1 MINKTKTKILTLS
14 VASIVGLAAITVLAS
29 NANSALDF
37 QGEVKQNAHLEL
49 NELKL
54 IENPTK
60 PGVTSKTDVT
70 WKMDDNEL
78 VATKEVKGTTN
89 RVEGQWTLSIWGQEN
104 SITESESFILWGKNN
119 TLNAKTSIIGASNNI
134 KGEEGEGD
142 AVLGSSD
149 VTFTWSNNIVQSAN
163 GTNIKGSGNIVLS
176 TNQVNITTNNTMAIG
191 NKAIV
196 SGQGSFVFNGTTES
210 LKSTEEFTTLISGNN
225 GMIINTNKRNTP
237 NVGLT
242 VNWGIK
248 VGQTPNLDK
257 PWSLITQDNCLQL
270 KSTEKGAISL
280 KCRGIERDV
289 EEALK
294 TPKCWR
300 NAANYHYTDSRW
312 KGAENSDFC
321 AQGTFEGDKSFRSEE
336 QRKTPT
342 GIWSYADRGFT
353 YDFTICFRDKDPLC
367 APKNLSKTWRCK
379 TPEGNAVVCEAN
391 LQIKPM
397 QCGANQHL
405 EDEGQTNGTTP
416 QGRKCLPNQ
425 KTVPCDDKGINKA
438 NGSFTNENVS
448 VTRDANNRT
457 YTTPSKCTLK
467 CNEGFKLN
475 EAKTACMSSTKQVSC
490 DKTWTLP
497 SNATWKD
504 ATVTATRN
512 SQKNSWD
519 TPKCDFE
526 CKTGYYYDN
535 NDGEPKCLKIPF
547 SCEPW
552 DNVTNATLVST
563 QEGIVGR
570 DNKRN
575 TLIWNWE
582 NPTTTCQY
590 KCKTGY
596 NLVVENWV
604 KSCKEP
610 KNGVCSSFK
619 NTCSIGSV
627 TEGTQKET
635 DTHYTWE
642 CKWRYWGTPKQ
653 CTLSKSPQCTGN
665 IPANASISQEQKT
678 WFKGNKS
685 ITLVTSI
692 DSNKKCQA
700 VCNTGYKPN
709 SEKTACT
716 RIVPPACGKIVGACL
731 PGKSSNIQTSGG
743 EATWKCLGDW
753 ESTLSTTCRASCE
766 VGKYREK
773 DSKNWRHCV
782 EKKLPSFQ
790 CKSRCIPDSDPIQK
804 CDYRIISES
813 DRSSTQ
819 LQDITKKISN
829 EIKNEAYHCPR
840 FDDDFGKC
848 SGLFYMYRDYRDWR
862 SKDKRFPSLW
872 DFTTTLSPNILES
885 PFRSSSVFVDRFNPK
900 TFAFREGNKFV
911 MNNISLQM
919 EFTTKDINELA
930 NGGTI
935 YHTNGWYPGYRISN
949 VWGDFYP
956 VAACIYGARK
966 QYNQD
971 AQKCLL
977 KDTKSCKSDNNCY
990 RYRKNPPVY
999 FWANRQANGTL
1010 DKTCRL
1016 YTSESAKDLK
1026 GTPIVDDKFCS
1037 DNRISCSA
1045 ADDECHKKLQDMP
1058 LYQCVDGE
1066 WRVVDDKECIT
1077 NKLPYMEKILPLVG
1091 EYRHLD
1097 DYDSNQLAE
1106 IEDRFITDLCNV
1118 RREDDN
1124 KRESC
1129 YYNMKVKRR
1138 SEDLPDVSDYPGHL
1152 EIMEAVKAM
1161 NNYYQGLSSRC
1172 KE

>member
-37 QGEVKQNAHLEL
+37 QGGVKQNAHLEL

-60 PGVTSKTDVT
+60 PGVTSQTDVT

-78 VATKEVKGTTN
+78 VATKEAKGTTN
-89 RVEGQWTLSIWGQEN
+89 TVKGQWTLSIWGQEN
-104 SITESESFILWGKNN
+104 SITESESFILWGKSN
-119 TLNAKTSIIGASNNI
+119 TLNAKTSIIGASNSI

-142 AVLGSSD
+142 TVLGSSD

-210 LKSTEEFTTLISGNN
+210 LNSTQEFTTLISGNN

-300 NAANYHYTDSRW
+300 NADKYHYTDSRW

-336 QRKTPT
+336 QRTTPT
-342 GIWSYADRGFT
+342 GIWSYADKGFT

-397 QCGANQHL
+397 QCAANQHL

-425 KTVPCDDKGINKA
+425 KNVSCDNKGINKA
-438 NGSFTNENVS
+438 NGSFTNEKVS
-448 VTRDANNRT
+448 VTRDAKTRT
-457 YTTPSKCTLK
+457 YETPSKCTLK
-467 CNEGFKLN
+467 CNEGFELN

-490 DKTWTLP
+490 DEISRLP
-497 SNATWKD
+497 SHATWKNP
-504 ATVTATRN
+504 TVTATRN

-519 TPKCDFE
+519 TSKCDFE
-526 CKTGYYYDN
+526 CETGYYYDN

-575 TLIWNWE
+575 TLIWTWE

-596 NLVVENWV
+596 ERKKSSNAQRYYCAKICPSWKHLYENNCVLDTQSKRCVRIWTLPSNATWKDTTV
-604 KSCKEP
+604 TATRNSQENSWNIQKCDFKCNRWYNKSSDGKSCVVAETP
-610 KNGVCSSFK
+610 RCTGTIPNA
-619 NTCSIGSV
+619 TLGSGQDLWL
-627 TEGTQKET
+627 TGTQ
-635 DTHYTWE
+635 
-642 CKWRYWGTPKQ
+642 Q
-653 CTLSKSPQCTGN
+653 
-665 IPANASISQEQKT
+665 
-678 WFKGNKS
+678 

-692 DSNKKCQA
+692 DPNKKCQA
-700 VCNTGYKPN
+700 VCNQGFELKNSNCVRKEAQCKVWQYKDGNTCKDKTLKITLKN
-709 SEKTACT
+709 SKISAPFPQEVCTKSDENFIHLNVWVQEKRLSACT
-716 RIVPPACGKIVGACL
+716 TWSFIFTGDISSYDFQWKVKKTDKIVTRRITFWMNWGPYEDA
-731 PGKSSNIQTSGG
+731 TSVDVNGFWMGLNLQGG
-743 EATWKCLGDW
+743 QSWT
-753 ESTLSTTCRASCE
+753 
-766 VGKYREK
+766 
-773 DSKNWRHCV
+773 
-782 EKKLPSFQ
+782 
-790 CKSRCIPDSDPIQK
+790 
-804 CDYRIISES
+804 
-813 DRSSTQ
+813 
-819 LQDITKKISN
+819 
-829 EIKNEAYHCPR
+829 
-840 FDDDFGKC
+840 
-848 SGLFYMYRDYRDWR
+848 
-862 SKDKRFPSLW
+862 
-872 DFTTTLSPNILES
+872 DFTTGEVVIENTNMPVGKIKYPGKDERFNETEIKRGEQKQDIETLES
-885 PFRSSSVFVDRFNPK
+885 LRKKYKVIPNDISKIECRFVLNENAGFDVTKDKVELKEQRPYYHNSINTISLVAPLNSQNCGIHFNKFDENQRSSNLMLWIGSNKGEKCSKWPVTCHPTIGYIGPK
-900 TFAFREGNKFV
+900 F
-911 MNNISLQM
+911 
-919 EFTTKDINELA
+919 KDAERNTAPSFDVQI
-930 NGGTI
+930 
-935 YHTNGWYPGYRISN
+935 
-949 VWGDFYP
+949 
-956 VAACIYGARK
+956 
-966 QYNQD
+966 
-971 AQKCLL
+971 
-977 KDTKSCKSDNNCY
+977 
-990 RYRKNPPVY
+990 
-999 FWANRQANGTL
+999 
-1010 DKTCRL
+1010 RL
-1016 YTSESAKDLK
+1016 YDMEWEVVKY
-1026 GTPIVDDKFCS
+1026 DK
-1037 DNRISCSA
+1037 
-1045 ADDECHKKLQDMP
+1045 K
-1058 LYQCVDGE
+1058 
-1066 WRVVDDKECIT
+1066 
-1077 NKLPYMEKILPLVG
+1077 
-1091 EYRHLD
+1091 
-1097 DYDSNQLAE
+1097 
-1106 IEDRFITDLCNV
+1106 
-1118 RREDDN
+1118 
-1124 KRESC
+1124 
-1129 YYNMKVKRR
+1129 
-1138 SEDLPDVSDYPGHL
+1138 
-1152 EIMEAVKAM
+1152 
-1161 NNYYQGLSSRC
+1161 
-1172 KE
+1172 

>member
-29 NANSALDF
+29 NATNNALDF

-60 PGVTSKTDVT
+60 PGVTSQTDVT

-89 RVEGQWTLSIWGQEN
+89 RVEGQWTLSIWGQSN
-104 SITESESFILWGKNN
+104 SISESESFILWGKNN

-210 LKSTEEFTTLISGNN
+210 LKSTQEFTTLISGNN

-248 VGQTPNLDK
+248 VGQITNLDQQ
-257 PWSLITQDNCLQL
+257 WSLITQDNCLQL

-336 QRKTPT
+336 QRTTPT
-342 GIWSYADRGFT
+342 GIWSYADKGFT

-405 EDEGQTNGTTP
+405 EDEGQTNGTTA

-653 CTLSKSPQCTGN
+653 CTLSKSPQCTGK

-692 DSNKKCQA
+692 DPNQKCQA
-700 VCNTGYKPN
+700 VCN
-709 SEKTACT
+709 
-716 RIVPPACGKIVGACL
+716 
-731 PGKSSNIQTSGG
+731 SGF
-743 EATWKCLGDW
+743 ELK
-753 ESTLSTTCRASCE
+753 
-766 VGKYREK
+766 V
-773 DSKNWRHCV
+773 NWNDRYCA
-782 EKKLPSFQ
+782 EKKTKTYQ
-790 CKSRCIPDSDPIQK
+790 CTGDVPKF
-804 CDYRIISES
+804 
-813 DRSSTQ
+813 SS
-819 LQDITKKISN
+819 LILN
-829 EIKNEAYHCPR
+829 
-840 FDDDFGKC
+840 DD
-848 SGLFYMYRDYRDWR
+848 
-862 SKDKRFPSLW
+862 
-872 DFTTTLSPNILES
+872 
-885 PFRSSSVFVDRFNPK
+885 
-900 TFAFREGNKFV
+900 
-911 MNNISLQM
+911 
-919 EFTTKDINELA
+919 
-930 NGGTI
+930 
-935 YHTNGWYPGYRISN
+935 
-949 VWGDFYP
+949 
-956 VAACIYGARK
+956 
-966 QYNQD
+966 
-971 AQKCLL
+971 
-977 KDTKSCKSDNNCY
+977 
-990 RYRKNPPVY
+990 
-999 FWANRQANGTL
+999 
-1010 DKTCRL
+1010 
-1016 YTSESAKDLK
+1016 KDLK
-1026 GTPIVDDKFCS
+1026 WDTRISLVERGWNTASKCEYQCNIWYFKVWNRCEKTCYATMARDGVSEKHYRNYKPFEYYVPHSFIAWNGYNPYALAAIKSDFFKILDLGNFPTENIGSSLYYKVPNRLKYANATKFTSLNRDSNENTALFIKDTTCSTEGCDYLYVRPRDDVIEKGVTDLSSLYSEGHYTYVSVEEAKNGFFTSPWWNHRDRSGNLWSALCFFDQSVSSGGSCTSSVGYTWWPHALHAPYYCS
-1037 DNRISCSA
+1037 DVYPKEEYGKCWGTVAHDGETPCSA
-1045 ADDECHKKLQDMP
+1045 MTTKKKCDENKKRGNSMFYCQ
-1058 LYQCVDGE
+1058 
-1066 WRVVDDKECIT
+1066 WKDK
-1077 NKLPYMEKILPLVG
+1077 
-1091 EYRHLD
+1091 
-1097 DYDSNQLAE
+1097 
-1106 IEDRFITDLCNV
+1106 
-1118 RREDDN
+1118 
-1124 KRESC
+1124 
-1129 YYNMKVKRR
+1129 
-1138 SEDLPDVSDYPGHL
+1138 
-1152 EIMEAVKAM
+1152 
-1161 NNYYQGLSSRC
+1161 
-1172 KE
+1172 

>member
-14 VASIVGLAAITVLAS
+14 VASVVGLAAITVLAS
-29 NANSALDF
+29 NANNALDF
-37 QGEVKQNAHLEL
+37 QGGVKQNAHLEL

-60 PGVTSKTDVT
+60 QGVTSQTDVT

-78 VATKEVKGTTN
+78 VATKEAKGTTN
-89 RVEGQWTLSIWGQEN
+89 RVEGQWTLSIWGQSN
-104 SITESESFILWGKNN
+104 SISESESFILWGKNN
-119 TLNAKTSIIGASNNI
+119 TLNAKTSIIGASNSI
-134 KGEEGEGD
+134 KGEEGAGD
-142 AVLGSSD
+142 TVLGSSD

-210 LKSTEEFTTLISGNN
+210 LKSTQEFTTLISGNN

-248 VGQTPNLDK
+248 VGQITNLDQQ
-257 PWSLITQDNCLQL
+257 WSLITQDNCLQL

-321 AQGTFEGDKSFRSEE
+321 AQGTFEGDKSFRSEK
-336 QRKTPT
+336 QRTTPT
-342 GIWSYADRGFT
+342 GIWSYADKGFT

-405 EDEGQTNGTTP
+405 EDEGQTNGTTA

-425 KTVPCDDKGINKA
+425 KNVSCDDKGINKA

-504 ATVTATRN
+504 AIVTATRN

-596 NLVVENWV
+596 NLVVENWI

-610 KNGVCSSFK
+610 KNGGCSSFK
-619 NTCSIGSV
+619 YRCSIGSV
-627 TEGTQKET
+627 TQGTQKET

-773 DSKNWRHCV
+773 DSKIWRHCV
-782 EKKLPSFQ
+782 KKKLPSFQ
-790 CKSRCIPDSDPIQK
+790 CKSRCRPKMSPIEK

-848 SGLFYMYRDYRDWR
+848 SGLFYMYRDWR
-862 SKDKRFPSLW
+862 SSKDKRFTSLW
-872 DFTTTLSPNILES
+872 DFTTTLSPNLLRS

-900 TFAFREGNKFV
+900 TFAFREGNNFV
-911 MNNISLQM
+911 MNDISLKM
-919 EFTTKDINELA
+919 EFTTNDTNRLA
-930 NGGTI
+930 EGGTI

-971 AQKCLL
+971 AQKCLS
-977 KDTKSCKSDNNCY
+977 KDKKSCDSDNKCE
-990 RYRKNPPVY
+990 RSSWLNPPVY
-999 FWANRQANGTL
+999 FWADRQANGTL

-1016 YTSESAKDLK
+1016 YTSESAIDLK
-1026 GTPIVDDKFCS
+1026 GTPIVDGKFCS
-1037 DNRISCSA
+1037 DNSISCSA
-1045 ADDECHKKLQDMP
+1045 ADNECYKKLQDMP

-1091 EYRHLD
+1091 EDGRLD

-1106 IEDRFITDLCNV
+1106 IEHRFIASLCDI
-1118 RREDDN
+1118 RGEDNN

-1161 NNYYQGLSSRC
+1161 NNYYQELSSSC
-1172 KE
+1172 EE

>member
-14 VASIVGLAAITVLAS
+14 VVSVVGLAAITVLAS
-29 NANSALDF
+29 NANNALVNNPLEF
-37 QGEVKQNAHLEL
+37 QGEVKQNTHLEL

-70 WKMDDNEL
+70 WKMDDNKL

-119 TLNAKTSIIGASNNI
+119 TLNAKTSIIGASNSI

-142 AVLGSSD
+142 TVLGSSD

-210 LKSTEEFTTLISGNN
+210 LDSTQEFTTLISGNN
-225 GMIINTNKRNTP
+225 GMIINTNKRNTQ
-237 NVGLT
+237 NVGVT

-300 NAANYHYTDSRW
+300 NADKYHYTDSRW
-312 KGAENSDFC
+312 KGAENTDFC
-321 AQGTFEGDKSFRSEE
+321 AQGNFEGDKSFRSEE

-379 TPEGNAVVCEAN
+379 TDQGNAVVCEAN
-391 LQIKPM
+391 LQIKKM
-397 QCGANQHL
+397 ECGANQHL

-425 KTVPCDDKGINKA
+425 KNVHCDNKGINKA

-653 CTLSKSPQCTGN
+653 CTLSKSPQCTGK

-692 DSNKKCQA
+692 DPNQKCQA
-700 VCNTGYKPN
+700 VCN
-709 SEKTACT
+709 
-716 RIVPPACGKIVGACL
+716 
-731 PGKSSNIQTSGG
+731 SGF
-743 EATWKCLGDW
+743 ELK
-753 ESTLSTTCRASCE
+753 
-766 VGKYREK
+766 V
-773 DSKNWRHCV
+773 NWNDRYCA
-782 EKKLPSFQ
+782 EKKTKTYQ
-790 CKSRCIPDSDPIQK
+790 CTGDVPKF
-804 CDYRIISES
+804 
-813 DRSSTQ
+813 SS
-819 LQDITKKISN
+819 LILN
-829 EIKNEAYHCPR
+829 
-840 FDDDFGKC
+840 DD
-848 SGLFYMYRDYRDWR
+848 
-862 SKDKRFPSLW
+862 
-872 DFTTTLSPNILES
+872 
-885 PFRSSSVFVDRFNPK
+885 
-900 TFAFREGNKFV
+900 
-911 MNNISLQM
+911 
-919 EFTTKDINELA
+919 
-930 NGGTI
+930 
-935 YHTNGWYPGYRISN
+935 
-949 VWGDFYP
+949 
-956 VAACIYGARK
+956 
-966 QYNQD
+966 
-971 AQKCLL
+971 
-977 KDTKSCKSDNNCY
+977 
-990 RYRKNPPVY
+990 
-999 FWANRQANGTL
+999 
-1010 DKTCRL
+1010 
-1016 YTSESAKDLK
+1016 KDLK
-1026 GTPIVDDKFCS
+1026 WDTRISLVERGWNTASKCEYQCNIWYFKVWNRCEKTCYATMARDGVSEKHYRNYKPFEYYVPHSFIAWNGYNPYALAAIKSDFFKILDLGNFPTENIGSSLYYKVPNRLKYANATKFTSLNRDSNENTALFIKDTTCSTEGCDYLYVRPRDDVIEKGVTDLSSLYSEGHYTYVSVEEAKNGFFTSPWWNHRDRSGNLWSALCFFDQSVSSGGSCTSSVGYTWWPHALHAPYYCS
-1037 DNRISCSA
+1037 DVYPKEEYGKCWGTVAHDGETPCSA
-1045 ADDECHKKLQDMP
+1045 MTTKKKCDENKKRGNSMFYCQ
-1058 LYQCVDGE
+1058 
-1066 WRVVDDKECIT
+1066 WKDK
-1077 NKLPYMEKILPLVG
+1077 
-1091 EYRHLD
+1091 
-1097 DYDSNQLAE
+1097 
-1106 IEDRFITDLCNV
+1106 
-1118 RREDDN
+1118 
-1124 KRESC
+1124 
-1129 YYNMKVKRR
+1129 
-1138 SEDLPDVSDYPGHL
+1138 
-1152 EIMEAVKAM
+1152 
-1161 NNYYQGLSSRC
+1161 
-1172 KE
+1172 

>member
-14 VASIVGLAAITVLAS
+14 VISVVGLAAITVLAS
-29 NANSALDF
+29 NANNALVNNPLEF
-37 QGEVKQNAHLEL
+37 QGEVKQNTHLEL

-60 PGVTSKTDVT
+60 PGVTSQTDVT

-78 VATKEVKGTTN
+78 VATKEAKGTTN
-89 RVEGQWTLSIWGQEN
+89 TVKGQWTLSIWGQEN
-104 SITESESFILWGKNN
+104 SITESESFILWGKSN
-119 TLNAKTSIIGASNNI
+119 TLNAKTSIIGASNSI

-142 AVLGSSD
+142 TVLGSSD

-210 LKSTEEFTTLISGNN
+210 LKSTQEFTTLISGNN

-300 NAANYHYTDSRW
+300 NADKYHYTDSRW

-336 QRKTPT
+336 QRTTPT

-405 EDEGQTNGTTP
+405 EDEGQTNGTTA

-457 YTTPSKCTLK
+457 YTTPSKCTLE

-653 CTLSKSPQCTGN
+653 CTLSKSPQCTGK

-692 DSNKKCQA
+692 DPNQKCQA
-700 VCNTGYKPN
+700 VCN
-709 SEKTACT
+709 
-716 RIVPPACGKIVGACL
+716 
-731 PGKSSNIQTSGG
+731 SGF
-743 EATWKCLGDW
+743 ELK
-753 ESTLSTTCRASCE
+753 
-766 VGKYREK
+766 V
-773 DSKNWRHCV
+773 NWNDRYCA
-782 EKKLPSFQ
+782 EKKTKTYQ
-790 CKSRCIPDSDPIQK
+790 CTGDVPKF
-804 CDYRIISES
+804 
-813 DRSSTQ
+813 SS
-819 LQDITKKISN
+819 LILN
-829 EIKNEAYHCPR
+829 
-840 FDDDFGKC
+840 DD
-848 SGLFYMYRDYRDWR
+848 
-862 SKDKRFPSLW
+862 
-872 DFTTTLSPNILES
+872 
-885 PFRSSSVFVDRFNPK
+885 
-900 TFAFREGNKFV
+900 
-911 MNNISLQM
+911 
-919 EFTTKDINELA
+919 
-930 NGGTI
+930 
-935 YHTNGWYPGYRISN
+935 
-949 VWGDFYP
+949 
-956 VAACIYGARK
+956 
-966 QYNQD
+966 
-971 AQKCLL
+971 
-977 KDTKSCKSDNNCY
+977 
-990 RYRKNPPVY
+990 
-999 FWANRQANGTL
+999 
-1010 DKTCRL
+1010 
-1016 YTSESAKDLK
+1016 KDLK
-1026 GTPIVDDKFCS
+1026 WDTRISLVERGWNTASKCEYQCNIWYFKVWNRCEKTCYATMARDGVSEKHYRNYKPFEYYVPHSFIAWNGYNPYALAAIKSDFFKILDLGNFPTENIGSSLYYKVPNRLKYANATKFTSLNRDSNENTALFIKDTTCSTEGCDYLYVRPRDDVIEKGVTDLSSLYSEGHYTYVSVEEAKNGFFTSPWWNHRDRSGNLWSALCFFDQSVSSGGSCTSSVGYTWWPHALHAPYYCS
-1037 DNRISCSA
+1037 DVYPKEEYGKCWGTVAHDGETPCSA
-1045 ADDECHKKLQDMP
+1045 MTTKKKCDENKKRGNSMFYCQ
-1058 LYQCVDGE
+1058 
-1066 WRVVDDKECIT
+1066 WKDK
-1077 NKLPYMEKILPLVG
+1077 
-1091 EYRHLD
+1091 
-1097 DYDSNQLAE
+1097 
-1106 IEDRFITDLCNV
+1106 
-1118 RREDDN
+1118 
-1124 KRESC
+1124 
-1129 YYNMKVKRR
+1129 
-1138 SEDLPDVSDYPGHL
+1138 
-1152 EIMEAVKAM
+1152 
-1161 NNYYQGLSSRC
+1161 
-1172 KE
+1172 

>member
-29 NANSALDF
+29 NANNALVNNPLEF

-60 PGVTSKTDVT
+60 PGVTSQTDVT

-210 LKSTEEFTTLISGNN
+210 LKSTQEFTTLISGNN

-248 VGQTPNLDK
+248 VGQITNLDK

-280 KCRGIERDV
+280 KCRDIERNGGQV
-289 EEALK
+289 LE

-336 QRKTPT
+336 QRTTPT
-342 GIWSYADRGFT
+342 GIWSYADKGFT

-405 EDEGQTNGTTP
+405 EDEGQTNGTTA

-425 KTVPCDDKGINKA
+425 KNVPCDDKGINKA

-610 KNGVCSSFK
+610 KNGGCASSK
-619 NTCSIGSV
+619 YTCSIGSV
-627 TEGTQKET
+627 TQGTQKET

-653 CTLSKSPQCTGN
+653 CTLSKSPQCTGK

-678 WFKGNKS
+678 WFNGNKT
-685 ITLVTSI
+685 ITLVKTI
-692 DSNKKCQA
+692 DPNKKCQA
-700 VCNTGYKPN
+700 VCNPEFELKNSNCVKKEAQCKVWQYKDGNTCKDKTLKITLQN
-709 SEKTACT
+709 STKSAPFPQEVCTLSEENVIHLNVWAQEKRLSACT
-716 RIVPPACGKIVGACL
+716 
-731 PGKSSNIQTSGG
+731 
-743 EATWKCLGDW
+743 TWSFIFTGDISW
-753 ESTLSTTCRASCE
+753 YDFQWK
-766 VGKYREK
+766 V
-773 DSKNWRHCV
+773 
-782 EKKLPSFQ
+782 KKT
-790 CKSRCIPDSDPIQK
+790 D
-804 CDYRIISES
+804 
-813 DRSSTQ
+813 
-819 LQDITKKISN
+819 KISTRG
-829 EIKNEAYHCPR
+829 IR
-840 FDDDFGKC
+840 FWMKWGPYEYATSADEY
-848 SGLFYMYRDYRDWR
+848 GLQIGLNLQGGQ
-862 SKDKRFPSLW
+862 SLP
-872 DFTTTLSPNILES
+872 DFTTGEVVIENTNIPVGKSKYPGKDERFNETEIKRGEQKQDIETLES
-885 PFRSSSVFVDRFNPK
+885 LRKKYKVIPNDISKIECRFVLNENAGFDVTKDKVELKEQLPYYHNSINAISLVAPLNSQNCEIHFNKFDKNQRSSNLMLWIGS
-900 TFAFREGNKFV
+900 NKGEKCSKWPVTCHPTIGYIGPQF
-911 MNNISLQM
+911 
-919 EFTTKDINELA
+919 KDAERNTAPLFDVQI
-930 NGGTI
+930 
-935 YHTNGWYPGYRISN
+935 
-949 VWGDFYP
+949 
-956 VAACIYGARK
+956 
-966 QYNQD
+966 
-971 AQKCLL
+971 
-977 KDTKSCKSDNNCY
+977 
-990 RYRKNPPVY
+990 
-999 FWANRQANGTL
+999 
-1010 DKTCRL
+1010 RL
-1016 YTSESAKDLK
+1016 YDMEWEVVKY
-1026 GTPIVDDKFCS
+1026 DK
-1037 DNRISCSA
+1037 
-1045 ADDECHKKLQDMP
+1045 K
-1058 LYQCVDGE
+1058 
-1066 WRVVDDKECIT
+1066 
-1077 NKLPYMEKILPLVG
+1077 
-1091 EYRHLD
+1091 
-1097 DYDSNQLAE
+1097 
-1106 IEDRFITDLCNV
+1106 
-1118 RREDDN
+1118 
-1124 KRESC
+1124 
-1129 YYNMKVKRR
+1129 
-1138 SEDLPDVSDYPGHL
+1138 
-1152 EIMEAVKAM
+1152 
-1161 NNYYQGLSSRC
+1161 
-1172 KE
+1172 

>member
-14 VASIVGLAAITVLAS
+14 VISVVGLAAITVLAS
-29 NANSALDF
+29 NANNALVNNPLEF

-49 NELKL
+49 KELKL

-60 PGVTSKTDVT
+60 PGVTSQTDVT

-119 TLNAKTSIIGASNNI
+119 TLNAKTSIIGASNSI

-142 AVLGSSD
+142 TVLGSSD

-210 LKSTEEFTTLISGNN
+210 LKSTQEFTTLISGNN

-248 VGQTPNLDK
+248 VGQITNLDQQ
-257 PWSLITQDNCLQL
+257 WSLITQDNCLQL

-280 KCRGIERDV
+280 KCRGIESDGGQV
-289 EEALK
+289 LE

-336 QRKTPT
+336 QRTTPT

-379 TPEGNAVVCEAN
+379 TDQGNAVVCEAN

-405 EDEGQTNGTTP
+405 EDEGQTNGPTP

-425 KTVPCDDKGINKA
+425 KTVSCDDKGINKA
-438 NGSFTNENVS
+438 NGSFTNEKVS
-448 VTRDANNRT
+448 VKRDAKTRT
-457 YTTPSKCTLK
+457 YETPSKCTLK

-490 DKTWTLP
+490 DEISRLP
-497 SNATWKD
+497 SHATWKNP
-504 ATVTATRN
+504 TVTATRN
-512 SQKNSWD
+512 PQKNSWD

-590 KCKTGY
+590 KCKTEY
-596 NLVVENWV
+596 NLVIDSNWV
-604 KSCKEP
+604 KSCKKPED
-610 KNGVCSSFK
+610 GVCSSRK
-619 NTCSIGSV
+619 DQCLRGSV
-627 TEGTQKET
+627 TEGTQKQT

-678 WFKGNKS
+678 WFNGNKT
-685 ITLVTSI
+685 ITLVKTI
-692 DSNKKCQA
+692 NPNQKCQA
-700 VCNTGYKPN
+700 VCN
-709 SEKTACT
+709 
-716 RIVPPACGKIVGACL
+716 
-731 PGKSSNIQTSGG
+731 SGF
-743 EATWKCLGDW
+743 ELK
-753 ESTLSTTCRASCE
+753 
-766 VGKYREK
+766 V
-773 DSKNWRHCV
+773 NWNDRYCA
-782 EKKLPSFQ
+782 EKKTKTYQ
-790 CKSRCIPDSDPIQK
+790 CTGDVPKF
-804 CDYRIISES
+804 
-813 DRSSTQ
+813 SS
-819 LQDITKKISN
+819 LILN
-829 EIKNEAYHCPR
+829 
-840 FDDDFGKC
+840 DD
-848 SGLFYMYRDYRDWR
+848 
-862 SKDKRFPSLW
+862 
-872 DFTTTLSPNILES
+872 
-885 PFRSSSVFVDRFNPK
+885 
-900 TFAFREGNKFV
+900 
-911 MNNISLQM
+911 
-919 EFTTKDINELA
+919 
-930 NGGTI
+930 
-935 YHTNGWYPGYRISN
+935 
-949 VWGDFYP
+949 
-956 VAACIYGARK
+956 
-966 QYNQD
+966 
-971 AQKCLL
+971 
-977 KDTKSCKSDNNCY
+977 
-990 RYRKNPPVY
+990 
-999 FWANRQANGTL
+999 
-1010 DKTCRL
+1010 
-1016 YTSESAKDLK
+1016 KDLK
-1026 GTPIVDDKFCS
+1026 WDTRISLVERGWNTASKCEYQCNIWYFKVWNRCEKTCYATMARDGVSEKHYRNYKPFEYYVPHSFIAWNGYNPYALAAIKSDFFKILDLGNFPTENIGSSLYYKVPNRLKYANATKFTSLDRDSNKNTALFIKDTICSTEECDYLYVRPRDDMIEKGVTDLSSLYSEGHYTYVSVEEAKNGFFTSPWWNHRDRSGNLWSALCFFDQSVSSGGSCTSSVGYTWWPHALHAPYYCS
-1037 DNRISCSA
+1037 DVYPKEEYGKCWGTVAHDGKTPCSA
-1045 ADDECHKKLQDMP
+1045 MTTKKKCDENKKRGNSMFYCQ
-1058 LYQCVDGE
+1058 
-1066 WRVVDDKECIT
+1066 WKDK
-1077 NKLPYMEKILPLVG
+1077 
-1091 EYRHLD
+1091 
-1097 DYDSNQLAE
+1097 
-1106 IEDRFITDLCNV
+1106 
-1118 RREDDN
+1118 
-1124 KRESC
+1124 
-1129 YYNMKVKRR
+1129 
-1138 SEDLPDVSDYPGHL
+1138 
-1152 EIMEAVKAM
+1152 
-1161 NNYYQGLSSRC
+1161 
-1172 KE
+1172 

>member
-29 NANSALDF
+29 NANNALDF

-60 PGVTSKTDVT
+60 PGVTSQTDVT

-210 LKSTEEFTTLISGNN
+210 LKSTQEFTTLISGNN

-248 VGQTPNLDK
+248 VGQITNLDK

-280 KCRGIERDV
+280 KCRDIERNGGQV
-289 EEALK
+289 LE

-336 QRKTPT
+336 QRTTPT
-342 GIWSYADRGFT
+342 GIWSYADKGFT

-405 EDEGQTNGTTP
+405 EDEGQTNGTTA

-610 KNGVCSSFK
+610 KNGGCASSK
-619 NTCSIGSV
+619 YTCSIGSV
-627 TEGTQKET
+627 TQGTQKET

-653 CTLSKSPQCTGN
+653 CTLSKSPQCTGK

-678 WFKGNKS
+678 WFNGNKT
-685 ITLVTSI
+685 ITLVKTI
-692 DSNKKCQA
+692 DPNKKCQA
-700 VCNTGYKPN
+700 VCNPEFELKNSNCVKKEAQCKVWQYKDGNTCKDKTLKITLQN
-709 SEKTACT
+709 STKSAPFPQEVCTLSEENVIHLNVWAQEKRLSACT
-716 RIVPPACGKIVGACL
+716 
-731 PGKSSNIQTSGG
+731 
-743 EATWKCLGDW
+743 TWSFIFTGDISW
-753 ESTLSTTCRASCE
+753 YDFQWK
-766 VGKYREK
+766 V
-773 DSKNWRHCV
+773 
-782 EKKLPSFQ
+782 KKT
-790 CKSRCIPDSDPIQK
+790 D
-804 CDYRIISES
+804 
-813 DRSSTQ
+813 
-819 LQDITKKISN
+819 KISTRG
-829 EIKNEAYHCPR
+829 IR
-840 FDDDFGKC
+840 FWMKWGPYEYATSADEY
-848 SGLFYMYRDYRDWR
+848 GLQIGLNLQGGQ
-862 SKDKRFPSLW
+862 SLP
-872 DFTTTLSPNILES
+872 DFTTGEVVIENTNIPVGKSKYPGKDERFNETEIKRGEQKQDIETLES
-885 PFRSSSVFVDRFNPK
+885 LRKKYKVIPNDISKIECRFVLNENAGFDVTKDKVELKEQLPYYHNSINAISLVAPLNSQNCEIHFNKFDKNQRSSNLMLWIGS
-900 TFAFREGNKFV
+900 NKGEKCSKWPV
-911 MNNISLQM
+911 
-919 EFTTKDINELA
+919 TCHP
-930 NGGTI
+930 TI
-935 YHTNGWYPGYRISN
+935 GYI
-949 VWGDFYP
+949 GPQFK
-956 VAACIYGARK
+956 GAERNTAPLFDV
-966 QYNQD
+966 QI
-971 AQKCLL
+971 
-977 KDTKSCKSDNNCY
+977 
-990 RYRKNPPVY
+990 
-999 FWANRQANGTL
+999 
-1010 DKTCRL
+1010 RL
-1016 YTSESAKDLK
+1016 YDMEWEVVKY
-1026 GTPIVDDKFCS
+1026 DK
-1037 DNRISCSA
+1037 
-1045 ADDECHKKLQDMP
+1045 K
-1058 LYQCVDGE
+1058 
-1066 WRVVDDKECIT
+1066 
-1077 NKLPYMEKILPLVG
+1077 
-1091 EYRHLD
+1091 
-1097 DYDSNQLAE
+1097 
-1106 IEDRFITDLCNV
+1106 
-1118 RREDDN
+1118 
-1124 KRESC
+1124 
-1129 YYNMKVKRR
+1129 
-1138 SEDLPDVSDYPGHL
+1138 
-1152 EIMEAVKAM
+1152 
-1161 NNYYQGLSSRC
+1161 
-1172 KE
+1172 

>member
-14 VASIVGLAAITVLAS
+14 VASVVGLAAITVLAS
-29 NANSALDF
+29 NANNALVNNPLEF
-37 QGEVKQNAHLEL
+37 QGEVKQNTHLEL

-78 VATKEVKGTTN
+78 VATKEAKGTTN
-89 RVEGQWTLSIWGQEN
+89 RVEGQWTLSIWGQSN
-104 SITESESFILWGKNN
+104 SISESESFILWGKNN
-119 TLNAKTSIIGASNNI
+119 TLNAKTSIIGASNSI

-142 AVLGSSD
+142 TVLGSSD

-210 LKSTEEFTTLISGNN
+210 LKSTQEFTTLISGNN

-237 NVGLT
+237 NVGVT

-336 QRKTPT
+336 QRTTPT
-342 GIWSYADRGFT
+342 GIWSYADKGFT

-367 APKNLSKTWRCK
+367 ASKNLSKTWRCK

-405 EDEGQTNGTTP
+405 EDEGQTNGTTA

-653 CTLSKSPQCTGN
+653 CTLSKSPQCTGK

-692 DSNKKCQA
+692 DPNQKCQA
-700 VCNTGYKPN
+700 VCN
-709 SEKTACT
+709 
-716 RIVPPACGKIVGACL
+716 
-731 PGKSSNIQTSGG
+731 SGF
-743 EATWKCLGDW
+743 ELK
-753 ESTLSTTCRASCE
+753 
-766 VGKYREK
+766 V
-773 DSKNWRHCV
+773 NWNDRYCA
-782 EKKLPSFQ
+782 EKKTKTYQ
-790 CKSRCIPDSDPIQK
+790 CTGDVPKF
-804 CDYRIISES
+804 
-813 DRSSTQ
+813 SS
-819 LQDITKKISN
+819 LILN
-829 EIKNEAYHCPR
+829 
-840 FDDDFGKC
+840 DD
-848 SGLFYMYRDYRDWR
+848 
-862 SKDKRFPSLW
+862 
-872 DFTTTLSPNILES
+872 
-885 PFRSSSVFVDRFNPK
+885 
-900 TFAFREGNKFV
+900 
-911 MNNISLQM
+911 
-919 EFTTKDINELA
+919 
-930 NGGTI
+930 
-935 YHTNGWYPGYRISN
+935 
-949 VWGDFYP
+949 
-956 VAACIYGARK
+956 
-966 QYNQD
+966 
-971 AQKCLL
+971 
-977 KDTKSCKSDNNCY
+977 
-990 RYRKNPPVY
+990 
-999 FWANRQANGTL
+999 
-1010 DKTCRL
+1010 
-1016 YTSESAKDLK
+1016 KDLK
-1026 GTPIVDDKFCS
+1026 WDTRISLVERGWNTASKCEYQCNIWYFKVWNRCEKTCYATMARDGVSEKHYRNYKPFEYYVPHSFIAWNGYNPYALAAIKSDFFKILDLGNFPTENIGSSLYYKVPNRLKYANATKFTSLNRDSNENTALFIKDTTCSTEGCDYLYVRPRDDVIEKGVTDLSSLYSEGHYTYVSVEEAKNGFFTSPWWNHRDRSGNLWSALCFFDQSVSSGGSCTSSVGYTWWPHALHAPYYCS
-1037 DNRISCSA
+1037 DVYPKEEYGKCWGTVAHDGETPCSA
-1045 ADDECHKKLQDMP
+1045 MTTKKKCDENKKRGNSMFYCQ
-1058 LYQCVDGE
+1058 
-1066 WRVVDDKECIT
+1066 WKDK
-1077 NKLPYMEKILPLVG
+1077 
-1091 EYRHLD
+1091 
-1097 DYDSNQLAE
+1097 
-1106 IEDRFITDLCNV
+1106 
-1118 RREDDN
+1118 
-1124 KRESC
+1124 
-1129 YYNMKVKRR
+1129 
-1138 SEDLPDVSDYPGHL
+1138 
-1152 EIMEAVKAM
+1152 
-1161 NNYYQGLSSRC
+1161 
-1172 KE
+1172 

>member
-29 NANSALDF
+29 NANNALEL

-49 NELKL
+49 KELKL

-60 PGVTSKTDVT
+60 PGVTSQTDVT

-78 VATKEVKGTTN
+78 VATKEAKGTTN
-89 RVEGQWTLSIWGQEN
+89 TVKGQWTLSIWGQSN
-104 SITESESFILWGKNN
+104 SISESESFILWGTKNA
-119 TLNAKTSIIGASNNI
+119 LGAKTSIIGASNRVKITEWEGNVVLSSSNWTVKGTGNI
-134 KGEEGEGD
+134 I
-142 AVLGSSD
+142 LSSNPYSLNR
-149 VTFTWSNNIVQSAN
+149 VN
-163 GTNIKGSGNIVLS
+163 GSGNIALS
-176 TNQVNITTNNTMAIG
+176 VEWSRIIANGSMAIG
-191 NKAIV
+191 KNI
-196 SGQGSFVFNGTTES
+196 QIENEWTFIFNAKEAS
-210 LKSTEEFTTLISGNN
+210 APFKSKNDYTTLIFANN
-225 GMIINTNKRNTP
+225 GMIINTNKRNTQ
-237 NVGLT
+237 NVGVT

-300 NAANYHYTDSRW
+300 NADKYHYTDSRW

-336 QRKTPT
+336 QRTTPT

-397 QCGANQHL
+397 QCAANQYL
-405 EDEGQTNGTTP
+405 EDEGQTNGPTP

-457 YTTPSKCTLK
+457 YTAPSKCTLK

-475 EAKTACMSSTKQVSC
+475 ETKIACMSSTKQVSC

-653 CTLSKSPQCTGN
+653 CTLSKSPQCTGK

-692 DSNKKCQA
+692 DPNQKCQA
-700 VCNTGYKPN
+700 VCN
-709 SEKTACT
+709 
-716 RIVPPACGKIVGACL
+716 
-731 PGKSSNIQTSGG
+731 SGF
-743 EATWKCLGDW
+743 ELK
-753 ESTLSTTCRASCE
+753 
-766 VGKYREK
+766 V
-773 DSKNWRHCV
+773 NWNDRYCA
-782 EKKLPSFQ
+782 EKKTKTYQ
-790 CKSRCIPDSDPIQK
+790 CTGDVPKF
-804 CDYRIISES
+804 
-813 DRSSTQ
+813 SS
-819 LQDITKKISN
+819 LILN
-829 EIKNEAYHCPR
+829 
-840 FDDDFGKC
+840 DD
-848 SGLFYMYRDYRDWR
+848 
-862 SKDKRFPSLW
+862 
-872 DFTTTLSPNILES
+872 
-885 PFRSSSVFVDRFNPK
+885 
-900 TFAFREGNKFV
+900 
-911 MNNISLQM
+911 
-919 EFTTKDINELA
+919 
-930 NGGTI
+930 
-935 YHTNGWYPGYRISN
+935 
-949 VWGDFYP
+949 
-956 VAACIYGARK
+956 
-966 QYNQD
+966 
-971 AQKCLL
+971 
-977 KDTKSCKSDNNCY
+977 
-990 RYRKNPPVY
+990 
-999 FWANRQANGTL
+999 
-1010 DKTCRL
+1010 
-1016 YTSESAKDLK
+1016 KDLK
-1026 GTPIVDDKFCS
+1026 WDTRISLVERGWNTASKCEYQCNIWYFKVWNRCEKTCYATMARDGVSEKHYRNYKPFEYYVPHSFIAWNGYNPYALAAIKSDFFKILDLGNFPTENIGSSLYYKVPNRLKYANATKFTSLNRDSNENTALFIKDTTCSTEGCDYLYVRPRDDVIEKGVTDLSSLYSEGHYTYVSVEEAKNGFFTSPWWNHRDRSGNLWSALCFFDQSVSSGGSCTYSVGYTWWPHALHAPYYCS
-1037 DNRISCSA
+1037 DVYPKEEYGKCWGTVAHDGETPCSA
-1045 ADDECHKKLQDMP
+1045 MTTKKKCDENKKRGNSMFYCQ
-1058 LYQCVDGE
+1058 
-1066 WRVVDDKECIT
+1066 WKDK
-1077 NKLPYMEKILPLVG
+1077 
-1091 EYRHLD
+1091 
-1097 DYDSNQLAE
+1097 
-1106 IEDRFITDLCNV
+1106 
-1118 RREDDN
+1118 
-1124 KRESC
+1124 
-1129 YYNMKVKRR
+1129 
-1138 SEDLPDVSDYPGHL
+1138 
-1152 EIMEAVKAM
+1152 
-1161 NNYYQGLSSRC
+1161 
-1172 KE
+1172 

>member
-29 NANSALDF
+29 NANNALVNNPLEF

-60 PGVTSKTDVT
+60 PGVTSQTDVT

-210 LKSTEEFTTLISGNN
+210 LKSTQEFTTLISGNN

-248 VGQTPNLDK
+248 VGQITNLDK

-280 KCRGIERDV
+280 KCRDIERNGGQV
-289 EEALK
+289 LE

-300 NAANYHYTDSRW
+300 NADKYHYTDSRW

-336 QRKTPT
+336 QRTTPT
-342 GIWSYADRGFT
+342 GIWSYADKGFT

-367 APKNLSKTWRCK
+367 ASKNLSKTWRCK
-379 TPEGNAVVCEAN
+379 TDQGNAVVCEAN

-397 QCGANQHL
+397 QCAANQHL

-653 CTLSKSPQCTGN
+653 CTLSKSPQCTGK

-692 DSNKKCQA
+692 DPNQKCQA
-700 VCNTGYKPN
+700 VCN
-709 SEKTACT
+709 
-716 RIVPPACGKIVGACL
+716 
-731 PGKSSNIQTSGG
+731 SGF
-743 EATWKCLGDW
+743 ELK
-753 ESTLSTTCRASCE
+753 
-766 VGKYREK
+766 V
-773 DSKNWRHCV
+773 NWNDRYCA
-782 EKKLPSFQ
+782 EKKTKTYQ
-790 CKSRCIPDSDPIQK
+790 CTGDVPKF
-804 CDYRIISES
+804 
-813 DRSSTQ
+813 SS
-819 LQDITKKISN
+819 LILN
-829 EIKNEAYHCPR
+829 
-840 FDDDFGKC
+840 DD
-848 SGLFYMYRDYRDWR
+848 
-862 SKDKRFPSLW
+862 
-872 DFTTTLSPNILES
+872 
-885 PFRSSSVFVDRFNPK
+885 
-900 TFAFREGNKFV
+900 
-911 MNNISLQM
+911 
-919 EFTTKDINELA
+919 
-930 NGGTI
+930 
-935 YHTNGWYPGYRISN
+935 
-949 VWGDFYP
+949 
-956 VAACIYGARK
+956 
-966 QYNQD
+966 
-971 AQKCLL
+971 
-977 KDTKSCKSDNNCY
+977 
-990 RYRKNPPVY
+990 
-999 FWANRQANGTL
+999 
-1010 DKTCRL
+1010 
-1016 YTSESAKDLK
+1016 KDLK
-1026 GTPIVDDKFCS
+1026 WDTRISLVERGWNTASKCEYQCNIWYFKVWNRCEKTCYATMARDGVSEKHYRNYKPFEYYVPHSFIAWNGYNPYALAAIKSDFFKILDLGNFPTENIGSSLYYKVPNRLKYANATKFTSLNRDSNENTALFIKDTTCSTEGCDYLYVRPRDDVIEKGVTDLSSLYSEGHYTYVSVEEAKNGFFTSPWWNHRDRSGNLWSALCFFDQSVSSGGSCTSSVGYTWWPHALHAPYYCS
-1037 DNRISCSA
+1037 DVYPKEEYGKCWGTVAHDGETPCSA
-1045 ADDECHKKLQDMP
+1045 MTTKKKCDENKKRGNSMFYCQ
-1058 LYQCVDGE
+1058 
-1066 WRVVDDKECIT
+1066 WKDK
-1077 NKLPYMEKILPLVG
+1077 
-1091 EYRHLD
+1091 
-1097 DYDSNQLAE
+1097 
-1106 IEDRFITDLCNV
+1106 
-1118 RREDDN
+1118 
-1124 KRESC
+1124 
-1129 YYNMKVKRR
+1129 
-1138 SEDLPDVSDYPGHL
+1138 
-1152 EIMEAVKAM
+1152 
-1161 NNYYQGLSSRC
+1161 
-1172 KE
+1172 

>member
-29 NANSALDF
+29 NANNALDF

-60 PGVTSKTDVT
+60 PGVTSQTDVT

-210 LKSTEEFTTLISGNN
+210 LKSTQEFTTLISGNN

-248 VGQTPNLDK
+248 VGQITNLDQQ
-257 PWSLITQDNCLQL
+257 WSLITQDNCLQL

-336 QRKTPT
+336 QRTTPT
-342 GIWSYADRGFT
+342 GIWSYADKGFT

-405 EDEGQTNGTTP
+405 EDEGQTNGTTA

-653 CTLSKSPQCTGN
+653 CTLSKSPQCTGK

-692 DSNKKCQA
+692 DPNQKCQA
-700 VCNTGYKPN
+700 VCN
-709 SEKTACT
+709 
-716 RIVPPACGKIVGACL
+716 
-731 PGKSSNIQTSGG
+731 SGF
-743 EATWKCLGDW
+743 ELK
-753 ESTLSTTCRASCE
+753 
-766 VGKYREK
+766 V
-773 DSKNWRHCV
+773 NWNDRYCA
-782 EKKLPSFQ
+782 EKKTKTYQ
-790 CKSRCIPDSDPIQK
+790 CTGDVPKF
-804 CDYRIISES
+804 
-813 DRSSTQ
+813 SS
-819 LQDITKKISN
+819 LILN
-829 EIKNEAYHCPR
+829 
-840 FDDDFGKC
+840 DD
-848 SGLFYMYRDYRDWR
+848 
-862 SKDKRFPSLW
+862 
-872 DFTTTLSPNILES
+872 
-885 PFRSSSVFVDRFNPK
+885 
-900 TFAFREGNKFV
+900 
-911 MNNISLQM
+911 
-919 EFTTKDINELA
+919 
-930 NGGTI
+930 
-935 YHTNGWYPGYRISN
+935 
-949 VWGDFYP
+949 
-956 VAACIYGARK
+956 
-966 QYNQD
+966 
-971 AQKCLL
+971 
-977 KDTKSCKSDNNCY
+977 
-990 RYRKNPPVY
+990 
-999 FWANRQANGTL
+999 
-1010 DKTCRL
+1010 
-1016 YTSESAKDLK
+1016 KDLK
-1026 GTPIVDDKFCS
+1026 WDTRISLVERGWNTASKCEYQCNIWYFKVWNRCEKTCYATMARDGVSEKHYRNYKPFEYYVPHSFIAWNGYNPYALAAIKSDFFKILDLGNFPTENIGSSLYYKVPNRLKYANATKFTSLNRDSNENTALFIKDTTCSTEGCDYLYVRPRDDVIEKGVTDLSSLYSEGHYTYVSVEEAKNGFFTSPWWNHRDRSGNLWSALCFFDQSVSSGGSCTSSVGYTWWPHALHAPYYCS
-1037 DNRISCSA
+1037 DVYPKEEYGKCWGTVAHDGETPCSA
-1045 ADDECHKKLQDMP
+1045 MTTKKKCDENKKRGNSMFYCQ
-1058 LYQCVDGE
+1058 
-1066 WRVVDDKECIT
+1066 WKDK
-1077 NKLPYMEKILPLVG
+1077 
-1091 EYRHLD
+1091 
-1097 DYDSNQLAE
+1097 
-1106 IEDRFITDLCNV
+1106 
-1118 RREDDN
+1118 
-1124 KRESC
+1124 
-1129 YYNMKVKRR
+1129 
-1138 SEDLPDVSDYPGHL
+1138 
-1152 EIMEAVKAM
+1152 
-1161 NNYYQGLSSRC
+1161 
-1172 KE
+1172 

>member
-29 NANSALDF
+29 NATNNALDF

-60 PGVTSKTDVT
+60 PGVTSQTDVT

-89 RVEGQWTLSIWGQEN
+89 RVEGQWTLSIWGQSN
-104 SITESESFILWGKNN
+104 SISESESFILWGKNN

-210 LKSTEEFTTLISGNN
+210 LKSTQEFTTLISGNN

-248 VGQTPNLDK
+248 VGQITNLDQQ
-257 PWSLITQDNCLQL
+257 WSLITQDNCLQL

-336 QRKTPT
+336 QRTTPT
-342 GIWSYADRGFT
+342 GIWSYADKGFT

-405 EDEGQTNGTTP
+405 EDEGQTNGTTA

-425 KTVPCDDKGINKA
+425 KNVPCDDKGINKA

-653 CTLSKSPQCTGN
+653 CTLSKSPQCTGK

-692 DSNKKCQA
+692 DPNQKCQA
-700 VCNTGYKPN
+700 VCN
-709 SEKTACT
+709 
-716 RIVPPACGKIVGACL
+716 
-731 PGKSSNIQTSGG
+731 SGF
-743 EATWKCLGDW
+743 ELK
-753 ESTLSTTCRASCE
+753 
-766 VGKYREK
+766 V
-773 DSKNWRHCV
+773 NWNDRYCA
-782 EKKLPSFQ
+782 EKKTKTYQ
-790 CKSRCIPDSDPIQK
+790 CTGDVPKF
-804 CDYRIISES
+804 
-813 DRSSTQ
+813 SS
-819 LQDITKKISN
+819 LILN
-829 EIKNEAYHCPR
+829 
-840 FDDDFGKC
+840 DD
-848 SGLFYMYRDYRDWR
+848 
-862 SKDKRFPSLW
+862 
-872 DFTTTLSPNILES
+872 
-885 PFRSSSVFVDRFNPK
+885 
-900 TFAFREGNKFV
+900 
-911 MNNISLQM
+911 
-919 EFTTKDINELA
+919 
-930 NGGTI
+930 
-935 YHTNGWYPGYRISN
+935 
-949 VWGDFYP
+949 
-956 VAACIYGARK
+956 
-966 QYNQD
+966 
-971 AQKCLL
+971 
-977 KDTKSCKSDNNCY
+977 
-990 RYRKNPPVY
+990 
-999 FWANRQANGTL
+999 
-1010 DKTCRL
+1010 
-1016 YTSESAKDLK
+1016 KDLK
-1026 GTPIVDDKFCS
+1026 WDTRISLVERGWNTASKCEYQCNIWYFKVWNRCEKTCYATMARDGVSEKHYRNYKPFEYYVPHSFIAWNGYNPYALAAIKSDFFKILDLGNFPTENIGSSLYYKVPNRLKYANATKFTSLNRDSNENTALFIKDTTCSTEGCDYLYVRPRDDVIEKGVTDLSSLYSEGHYTYVSVEEAKNGFFTSPWWNHRDRSGNLWSALCFFDQSVSSGGSCTSSVGYTWWPHALHAPYYCS
-1037 DNRISCSA
+1037 DVYPKEEYGKCWGTVAHDGETPCSA
-1045 ADDECHKKLQDMP
+1045 MTTKKKCDENKKRGNSMFYCQ
-1058 LYQCVDGE
+1058 
-1066 WRVVDDKECIT
+1066 WKDK
-1077 NKLPYMEKILPLVG
+1077 
-1091 EYRHLD
+1091 
-1097 DYDSNQLAE
+1097 
-1106 IEDRFITDLCNV
+1106 
-1118 RREDDN
+1118 
-1124 KRESC
+1124 
-1129 YYNMKVKRR
+1129 
-1138 SEDLPDVSDYPGHL
+1138 
-1152 EIMEAVKAM
+1152 
-1161 NNYYQGLSSRC
+1161 
-1172 KE
+1172 

>member
-14 VASIVGLAAITVLAS
+14 VASVVGLAAITVLAS
-29 NANSALDF
+29 NANNALDF
-37 QGEVKQNAHLEL
+37 QGGVKQNAHLEL

-78 VATKEVKGTTN
+78 VATKEAKGTTN
-89 RVEGQWTLSIWGQEN
+89 RVEGQWTLSIWGQSN
-104 SITESESFILWGKNN
+104 SISESESFILWGTKNA
-119 TLNAKTSIIGASNNI
+119 LGAKTSIIGASNRVKITEWEGNVVLSSSNWTV
-134 KGEEGEGD
+134 KG
-142 AVLGSSD
+142 
-149 VTFTWSNNIVQSAN
+149 T
-163 GTNIKGSGNIVLS
+163 GNIILS
-176 TNQVNITTNNTMAIG
+176 SNPYSLNRVNGSWNIALSVEWSRIKSNGSMAIG
-191 NKAIV
+191 KNI
-196 SGQGSFVFNGTTES
+196 QIENEWTFVFNAKEAS
-210 LKSTEEFTTLISGNN
+210 APFKSKNDYTTLIFANN
-225 GMIINTNKRNTP
+225 GMIINTNKRNTQ
-237 NVGLT
+237 NVGVT

-300 NAANYHYTDSRW
+300 NADKYHYTDSRW

-397 QCGANQHL
+397 QCAANQHL
-405 EDEGQTNGTTP
+405 EDEGQTNGPTP

-457 YTTPSKCTLK
+457 YTAPSKCTLK

-475 EAKTACMSSTKQVSC
+475 ETKIACMSSTKQVSC

-653 CTLSKSPQCTGN
+653 CTLSKSPQCTGK

-692 DSNKKCQA
+692 DPNQKCQA
-700 VCNTGYKPN
+700 VCN
-709 SEKTACT
+709 
-716 RIVPPACGKIVGACL
+716 
-731 PGKSSNIQTSGG
+731 SGF
-743 EATWKCLGDW
+743 ELK
-753 ESTLSTTCRASCE
+753 
-766 VGKYREK
+766 V
-773 DSKNWRHCV
+773 NWNDRYCA
-782 EKKLPSFQ
+782 EKKTKTYQ
-790 CKSRCIPDSDPIQK
+790 CTGDVPKF
-804 CDYRIISES
+804 
-813 DRSSTQ
+813 SS
-819 LQDITKKISN
+819 LILN
-829 EIKNEAYHCPR
+829 
-840 FDDDFGKC
+840 DD
-848 SGLFYMYRDYRDWR
+848 
-862 SKDKRFPSLW
+862 
-872 DFTTTLSPNILES
+872 
-885 PFRSSSVFVDRFNPK
+885 
-900 TFAFREGNKFV
+900 
-911 MNNISLQM
+911 
-919 EFTTKDINELA
+919 
-930 NGGTI
+930 
-935 YHTNGWYPGYRISN
+935 
-949 VWGDFYP
+949 
-956 VAACIYGARK
+956 
-966 QYNQD
+966 
-971 AQKCLL
+971 
-977 KDTKSCKSDNNCY
+977 
-990 RYRKNPPVY
+990 
-999 FWANRQANGTL
+999 
-1010 DKTCRL
+1010 
-1016 YTSESAKDLK
+1016 KDLK
-1026 GTPIVDDKFCS
+1026 WDTRISLVERGWNTASKCEYQCNIWYFKVWNRCEKTCYATMARDGVSEKHYRNYKPFEYYVPHSFIAWNGYNPYALAAIKSDFFKILDLGNFPTENIGSSLYYKVPNRLKYANATKFTSLNRDSNENTALFIKDTTCSTEGCDYLYVRPRDDVIEKGVTDLSSLYSEGHYTYVSVEEAKNGFFTSPWWNHRDRSGNLWSALCFFDQSVSSGGSCTSSVGYTWWPHALHAPYYCS
-1037 DNRISCSA
+1037 DVYPKEEYGKCWGTVAHDGETPCSA
-1045 ADDECHKKLQDMP
+1045 MTTKKKCDENKKRGNSMFYCQ
-1058 LYQCVDGE
+1058 
-1066 WRVVDDKECIT
+1066 WKDK
-1077 NKLPYMEKILPLVG
+1077 
-1091 EYRHLD
+1091 
-1097 DYDSNQLAE
+1097 
-1106 IEDRFITDLCNV
+1106 
-1118 RREDDN
+1118 
-1124 KRESC
+1124 
-1129 YYNMKVKRR
+1129 
-1138 SEDLPDVSDYPGHL
+1138 
-1152 EIMEAVKAM
+1152 
-1161 NNYYQGLSSRC
+1161 
-1172 KE
+1172 

>member
-14 VASIVGLAAITVLAS
+14 VVSVVGLAAITVLAS
-29 NANSALDF
+29 NANNALVNNPLEF
-37 QGEVKQNAHLEL
+37 QGEVKQNTHLEL
-49 NELKL
+49 KELKL

-60 PGVTSKTDVT
+60 PGVTSQTDVT

-78 VATKEVKGTTN
+78 VTTKEAKGTTN

-119 TLNAKTSIIGASNNI
+119 TLNAKTSIIGASNSI

-142 AVLGSSD
+142 TVLGSSD

-210 LKSTEEFTTLISGNN
+210 LDSTQEFTTLISGNN

-270 KSTEKGAISL
+270 KSTEKDAISL
-280 KCRGIERDV
+280 NCRDLWTDNV
-289 EEALK
+289 SK
-294 TPKCWR
+294 FQTPKCWR
-300 NAANYHYTDSRW
+300 NAANYLYTDSRW
-312 KGAENSDFC
+312 KGAENTDFC

-353 YDFTICFRDKDPLC
+353 YDFTICFQDKDPLC

-379 TPEGNAVVCEAN
+379 TDQGNAVVCEAN
-391 LQIKPM
+391 LQIKKM
-397 QCGANQHL
+397 ECGANQHL
-405 EDEGQTNGTTP
+405 EDEGQTNGTTA

-653 CTLSKSPQCTGN
+653 CTLSKSPQCTGK

-678 WFKGNKS
+678 WFKGNKE
-685 ITLVTSI
+685 ITLVKTI
-692 DSNKKCQA
+692 KPNQKCQA
-700 VCNTGYKPN
+700 VCNTGYELKN
-709 SEKTACT
+709 SNCVRKEAQCKVWQYKDGNTCKDKTLKITLKNSKISAPFPQEVCTKSDENFIHLNVWVQEKRLSACT
-716 RIVPPACGKIVGACL
+716 
-731 PGKSSNIQTSGG
+731 
-743 EATWKCLGDW
+743 TWSFIFTGDISW
-753 ESTLSTTCRASCE
+753 YDFQWK
-766 VGKYREK
+766 V
-773 DSKNWRHCV
+773 
-782 EKKLPSFQ
+782 KKT
-790 CKSRCIPDSDPIQK
+790 D
-804 CDYRIISES
+804 
-813 DRSSTQ
+813 
-819 LQDITKKISN
+819 KISTRRITFWMN
-829 EIKNEAYHCPR
+829 WGPYEDATSVDVNG
-840 FDDDFGKC
+840 FWM
-848 SGLFYMYRDYRDWR
+848 GLNLQGGQSWT
-862 SKDKRFPSLW
+862 
-872 DFTTTLSPNILES
+872 DFTTGEVVIENTNMPVGKIKYPGKDERFNETEIKRGEQKQDIETLES
-885 PFRSSSVFVDRFNPK
+885 LRKKYKVIPNDISKIECRFVLNENAGFDVTKDKVELKEQWPYYHNSINTISLVAPLNSQNCGIHFNKFDENQRSSNLMLWIGSNKGEKCSKWPVTCHPTIGYIGPK
-900 TFAFREGNKFV
+900 F
-911 MNNISLQM
+911 
-919 EFTTKDINELA
+919 KDAERNTAPSFDVQI
-930 NGGTI
+930 
-935 YHTNGWYPGYRISN
+935 
-949 VWGDFYP
+949 
-956 VAACIYGARK
+956 
-966 QYNQD
+966 
-971 AQKCLL
+971 
-977 KDTKSCKSDNNCY
+977 
-990 RYRKNPPVY
+990 
-999 FWANRQANGTL
+999 
-1010 DKTCRL
+1010 RL
-1016 YTSESAKDLK
+1016 YDMEWEVVKY
-1026 GTPIVDDKFCS
+1026 DK
-1037 DNRISCSA
+1037 
-1045 ADDECHKKLQDMP
+1045 K
-1058 LYQCVDGE
+1058 
-1066 WRVVDDKECIT
+1066 
-1077 NKLPYMEKILPLVG
+1077 
-1091 EYRHLD
+1091 
-1097 DYDSNQLAE
+1097 
-1106 IEDRFITDLCNV
+1106 
-1118 RREDDN
+1118 
-1124 KRESC
+1124 
-1129 YYNMKVKRR
+1129 
-1138 SEDLPDVSDYPGHL
+1138 
-1152 EIMEAVKAM
+1152 
-1161 NNYYQGLSSRC
+1161 
-1172 KE
+1172 

>member
-14 VASIVGLAAITVLAS
+14 VASVVGLAAITVLAS
-29 NANSALDF
+29 NANNALDF

-49 NELKL
+49 KELKL

-78 VATKEVKGTTN
+78 VATKEAKGTTN
-89 RVEGQWTLSIWGQEN
+89 RVEGQWTLSIWGQSN
-104 SITESESFILWGKNN
+104 SISESESFILWGKNN
-119 TLNAKTSIIGASNNI
+119 TLNAKTSIIGASNSI

-142 AVLGSSD
+142 TVLGSSD

-210 LKSTEEFTTLISGNN
+210 LKSTQEFTTLISGNN

-300 NAANYHYTDSRW
+300 NADKYHYTDSRW

-391 LQIKPM
+391 LQIKKM
-397 QCGANQHL
+397 ECGANQHL
-405 EDEGQTNGTTP
+405 EDEGQTNGPTP

-425 KTVPCDDKGINKA
+425 KNVHCDNKGINKA
-438 NGSFTNENVS
+438 NGSFTNEKVS
-448 VTRDANNRT
+448 VTRDAKTRT
-457 YTTPSKCTLK
+457 YETPSKCTLK

-653 CTLSKSPQCTGN
+653 CTLSKSPQCTGK

-692 DSNKKCQA
+692 DPNQKCQA
-700 VCNTGYKPN
+700 VCN
-709 SEKTACT
+709 
-716 RIVPPACGKIVGACL
+716 
-731 PGKSSNIQTSGG
+731 SGF
-743 EATWKCLGDW
+743 ELK
-753 ESTLSTTCRASCE
+753 
-766 VGKYREK
+766 V
-773 DSKNWRHCV
+773 NWNDRYCA
-782 EKKLPSFQ
+782 EKKTKTYQ
-790 CKSRCIPDSDPIQK
+790 CTGDVPKF
-804 CDYRIISES
+804 
-813 DRSSTQ
+813 SS
-819 LQDITKKISN
+819 LILN
-829 EIKNEAYHCPR
+829 
-840 FDDDFGKC
+840 DD
-848 SGLFYMYRDYRDWR
+848 
-862 SKDKRFPSLW
+862 
-872 DFTTTLSPNILES
+872 
-885 PFRSSSVFVDRFNPK
+885 
-900 TFAFREGNKFV
+900 
-911 MNNISLQM
+911 
-919 EFTTKDINELA
+919 
-930 NGGTI
+930 
-935 YHTNGWYPGYRISN
+935 
-949 VWGDFYP
+949 
-956 VAACIYGARK
+956 
-966 QYNQD
+966 
-971 AQKCLL
+971 
-977 KDTKSCKSDNNCY
+977 
-990 RYRKNPPVY
+990 
-999 FWANRQANGTL
+999 
-1010 DKTCRL
+1010 
-1016 YTSESAKDLK
+1016 KDLK
-1026 GTPIVDDKFCS
+1026 WDTRISLVERGWNTASKCEYQCNIWYFKVWNRCEKTCYATMARDGVSEKHYRNYKPFEYYVPHSFIAWNGYNPYALAAIKSDFFKILDLGNFPTENIGSSLYYKVPNRLKYANATKFTSLNRDSNENTALFIKDTTCSTEGCDYLYVRPRDDVIEKGVTDLSSLYSEGHYTYVSVEEAKNGFFTSPWWNHRDRSGNLWSALCFFDQSVSSGGSCTSSVGYTWWPHALHAPYYCS
-1037 DNRISCSA
+1037 DVYPKEEYGKCWGTVA
-1045 ADDECHKKLQDMP
+1045 H
-1058 LYQCVDGE
+1058 DGE
-1066 WRVVDDKECIT
+1066 TPC
-1077 NKLPYMEKILPLVG
+1077 
-1091 EYRHLD
+1091 
-1097 DYDSNQLAE
+1097 
-1106 IEDRFITDLCNV
+1106 
-1118 RREDDN
+1118 
-1124 KRESC
+1124 
-1129 YYNMKVKRR
+1129 
-1138 SEDLPDVSDYPGHL
+1138 
-1152 EIMEAVKAM
+1152 
-1161 NNYYQGLSSRC
+1161 
-1172 KE
+1172 

>member
-29 NANSALDF
+29 NATNNALDF

-60 PGVTSKTDVT
+60 PGVTSQTDVT

-210 LKSTEEFTTLISGNN
+210 LKSTQEFTTLISGNN

-248 VGQTPNLDK
+248 VGQITNLDQQ
-257 PWSLITQDNCLQL
+257 WSLITQDNCLQL

-300 NAANYHYTDSRW
+300 NADKYHYTDSRW

-336 QRKTPT
+336 QRTTPT

-405 EDEGQTNGTTP
+405 EDEGQTNGTTA

-653 CTLSKSPQCTGN
+653 CTLSKSPQCTGK

-678 WFKGNKS
+678 WFKGNKE
-685 ITLVTSI
+685 ITLVKTI
-692 DSNKKCQA
+692 KPNQKCQA
-700 VCNTGYKPN
+700 VCNTGYELKN
-709 SEKTACT
+709 SNCVRKEAQCKVWQYKDGNTCKDKTLKITLKNSKISAPFPQEVCTKSDENFIHLNVWVQEKRLSACT
-716 RIVPPACGKIVGACL
+716 
-731 PGKSSNIQTSGG
+731 
-743 EATWKCLGDW
+743 TWSFIFTGDISW
-753 ESTLSTTCRASCE
+753 YDFQWK
-766 VGKYREK
+766 V
-773 DSKNWRHCV
+773 
-782 EKKLPSFQ
+782 KKT
-790 CKSRCIPDSDPIQK
+790 D
-804 CDYRIISES
+804 
-813 DRSSTQ
+813 
-819 LQDITKKISN
+819 KISTRRITFWMN
-829 EIKNEAYHCPR
+829 WGPYEDATSVDVNG
-840 FDDDFGKC
+840 FWM
-848 SGLFYMYRDYRDWR
+848 GLNLQGGQSWT
-862 SKDKRFPSLW
+862 
-872 DFTTTLSPNILES
+872 DFTTGEVVIENTNMPVGKIKYPGKDERFNETEIKRGEQKQDIETLES
-885 PFRSSSVFVDRFNPK
+885 LRKKYKVIPNDISKIECRFVLNENAGFDVTKDKVELKEQWPYYHNSINTISLVAPLNSQNCGIHFNKFDENQRSSNLMLWIGS
-900 TFAFREGNKFV
+900 NKGEKCSKWPV
-911 MNNISLQM
+911 TCHPTIGYIGP
-919 EFTTKDINELA
+919 EFKDAERNTAPSFDVQI
-930 NGGTI
+930 
-935 YHTNGWYPGYRISN
+935 
-949 VWGDFYP
+949 
-956 VAACIYGARK
+956 
-966 QYNQD
+966 
-971 AQKCLL
+971 
-977 KDTKSCKSDNNCY
+977 
-990 RYRKNPPVY
+990 
-999 FWANRQANGTL
+999 
-1010 DKTCRL
+1010 RL
-1016 YTSESAKDLK
+1016 YDMEWEVVKY
-1026 GTPIVDDKFCS
+1026 DK
-1037 DNRISCSA
+1037 
-1045 ADDECHKKLQDMP
+1045 K
-1058 LYQCVDGE
+1058 
-1066 WRVVDDKECIT
+1066 
-1077 NKLPYMEKILPLVG
+1077 
-1091 EYRHLD
+1091 
-1097 DYDSNQLAE
+1097 
-1106 IEDRFITDLCNV
+1106 
-1118 RREDDN
+1118 
-1124 KRESC
+1124 
-1129 YYNMKVKRR
+1129 
-1138 SEDLPDVSDYPGHL
+1138 
-1152 EIMEAVKAM
+1152 
-1161 NNYYQGLSSRC
+1161 
-1172 KE
+1172 

>member
-29 NANSALDF
+29 NANSALEF

-60 PGVTSKTDVT
+60 PGVTSQTDVT

-78 VATKEVKGTTN
+78 VATKEAKGTTN
-89 RVEGQWTLSIWGQEN
+89 TVKGEWTLSIWGQSN
-104 SITESESFILWGKNN
+104 SISESESFILWGTKNA
-119 TLNAKTSIIGASNNI
+119 LNAKTSIIGASNRVKITEWEGNVVLSSSNWTV
-134 KGEEGEGD
+134 KG
-142 AVLGSSD
+142 
-149 VTFTWSNNIVQSAN
+149 T
-163 GTNIKGSGNIVLS
+163 GNIILS
-176 TNQVNITTNNTMAIG
+176 SNPYSLNRVNGSWNIALSVEWSRIKSNGSMAIG
-191 NKAIV
+191 KNI
-196 SGQGSFVFNGTTES
+196 QIENEWTFVFNAKEAS
-210 LKSTEEFTTLISGNN
+210 APFKSKNDYTTLIFANN

-300 NAANYHYTDSRW
+300 NADKYHYTDSRW

-336 QRKTPT
+336 QRTTPT

-405 EDEGQTNGTTP
+405 EDEGQTNGTTA

-653 CTLSKSPQCTGN
+653 CTLSKSPQCTGK

-692 DSNKKCQA
+692 DPNQKCQA
-700 VCNTGYKPN
+700 VCN
-709 SEKTACT
+709 
-716 RIVPPACGKIVGACL
+716 
-731 PGKSSNIQTSGG
+731 SGF
-743 EATWKCLGDW
+743 ELK
-753 ESTLSTTCRASCE
+753 
-766 VGKYREK
+766 V
-773 DSKNWRHCV
+773 NWNDRYCA
-782 EKKLPSFQ
+782 EKKTKTYQ
-790 CKSRCIPDSDPIQK
+790 CTGDVPKF
-804 CDYRIISES
+804 
-813 DRSSTQ
+813 SS
-819 LQDITKKISN
+819 LILN
-829 EIKNEAYHCPR
+829 
-840 FDDDFGKC
+840 DD
-848 SGLFYMYRDYRDWR
+848 
-862 SKDKRFPSLW
+862 
-872 DFTTTLSPNILES
+872 
-885 PFRSSSVFVDRFNPK
+885 
-900 TFAFREGNKFV
+900 
-911 MNNISLQM
+911 
-919 EFTTKDINELA
+919 
-930 NGGTI
+930 
-935 YHTNGWYPGYRISN
+935 
-949 VWGDFYP
+949 
-956 VAACIYGARK
+956 
-966 QYNQD
+966 
-971 AQKCLL
+971 
-977 KDTKSCKSDNNCY
+977 
-990 RYRKNPPVY
+990 
-999 FWANRQANGTL
+999 
-1010 DKTCRL
+1010 
-1016 YTSESAKDLK
+1016 KDLK
-1026 GTPIVDDKFCS
+1026 WDTRISLVERGWNTASKCEYQCNIWYFKVWNRCEKTCYATMARDGVSEKHYRNYKPFEYYVPHSFIAWNGYNPYALAAIKSDFFKILDLGNFPTENIGSSLYYKVPNRLKYANATKFTSLNRDSNENTALFIKDTTCSTEGCDYLYVRPRDDVIEKGVTDLSSLYSEGHYTYVSVEEAKNGFFTSPWWNHRDRSGNLWSALCFFDQSVSSGGSCTSSVGYTWWPHALHAPYYCS
-1037 DNRISCSA
+1037 DVYPKEEYGKCWGTVAHDGETPCSA
-1045 ADDECHKKLQDMP
+1045 MTTKKKCDENKKRGNSMFYCQ
-1058 LYQCVDGE
+1058 
-1066 WRVVDDKECIT
+1066 WKDK
-1077 NKLPYMEKILPLVG
+1077 
-1091 EYRHLD
+1091 
-1097 DYDSNQLAE
+1097 
-1106 IEDRFITDLCNV
+1106 
-1118 RREDDN
+1118 
-1124 KRESC
+1124 
-1129 YYNMKVKRR
+1129 
-1138 SEDLPDVSDYPGHL
+1138 
-1152 EIMEAVKAM
+1152 
-1161 NNYYQGLSSRC
+1161 
-1172 KE
+1172 

>member
-29 NANSALDF
+29 NANNALDF

-60 PGVTSKTDVT
+60 PGVTSQTDVT

-163 GTNIKGSGNIVLS
+163 GTNIKGPGNIVLS

-210 LKSTEEFTTLISGNN
+210 LKSTQEFTTLISGNN

-248 VGQTPNLDK
+248 VGQITNLDK

-280 KCRGIERDV
+280 KCRDIERNGGQV
-289 EEALK
+289 LE

-336 QRKTPT
+336 QRTTPT
-342 GIWSYADRGFT
+342 GIWSYADKGFT

-405 EDEGQTNGTTP
+405 EDEGQTNGTTA

-610 KNGVCSSFK
+610 KNGGCASSK
-619 NTCSIGSV
+619 YTCSIGSV
-627 TEGTQKET
+627 TQGTQKET

-653 CTLSKSPQCTGN
+653 CTLSKSPQCTGK

-678 WFKGNKS
+678 WFNGNKT
-685 ITLVTSI
+685 ITLVKTI
-692 DSNKKCQA
+692 DPNKKCQA
-700 VCNTGYKPN
+700 VCNPEFELKNSNCVKKEAQCKVWQYKDGNTCKDKTLKITLQN
-709 SEKTACT
+709 STKSAPFPQEVCTLSEENVIHLNVWAQEKRLSACT
-716 RIVPPACGKIVGACL
+716 
-731 PGKSSNIQTSGG
+731 
-743 EATWKCLGDW
+743 TWSFIFTGDISW
-753 ESTLSTTCRASCE
+753 YDFQWK
-766 VGKYREK
+766 V
-773 DSKNWRHCV
+773 
-782 EKKLPSFQ
+782 KKT
-790 CKSRCIPDSDPIQK
+790 D
-804 CDYRIISES
+804 
-813 DRSSTQ
+813 
-819 LQDITKKISN
+819 KISTRG
-829 EIKNEAYHCPR
+829 IR
-840 FDDDFGKC
+840 FWMKWGPYEYATSADEY
-848 SGLFYMYRDYRDWR
+848 GLQIGLNLQGGQ
-862 SKDKRFPSLW
+862 SLP
-872 DFTTTLSPNILES
+872 DFTTGEVVIENTNIPVGKSKYPGKDERFNETEIKRGEQKQDIETLES
-885 PFRSSSVFVDRFNPK
+885 LRKKYKVIPNDISKIECRFVLNENAGFDVTKDKVELKEQLPYYHNSINAISLVAPLNSQNCEIHFNKFDKNQRSSNLMLWIGS
-900 TFAFREGNKFV
+900 NKGEKCSKWPV
-911 MNNISLQM
+911 
-919 EFTTKDINELA
+919 TCHP
-930 NGGTI
+930 TI
-935 YHTNGWYPGYRISN
+935 GYI
-949 VWGDFYP
+949 GPQFK
-956 VAACIYGARK
+956 GAERNTAPLFDV
-966 QYNQD
+966 QI
-971 AQKCLL
+971 
-977 KDTKSCKSDNNCY
+977 
-990 RYRKNPPVY
+990 
-999 FWANRQANGTL
+999 
-1010 DKTCRL
+1010 RL
-1016 YTSESAKDLK
+1016 YDMEWEVVKY
-1026 GTPIVDDKFCS
+1026 DK
-1037 DNRISCSA
+1037 
-1045 ADDECHKKLQDMP
+1045 K
-1058 LYQCVDGE
+1058 
-1066 WRVVDDKECIT
+1066 
-1077 NKLPYMEKILPLVG
+1077 
-1091 EYRHLD
+1091 
-1097 DYDSNQLAE
+1097 
-1106 IEDRFITDLCNV
+1106 
-1118 RREDDN
+1118 
-1124 KRESC
+1124 
-1129 YYNMKVKRR
+1129 
-1138 SEDLPDVSDYPGHL
+1138 
-1152 EIMEAVKAM
+1152 
-1161 NNYYQGLSSRC
+1161 
-1172 KE
+1172 

>member
-14 VASIVGLAAITVLAS
+14 VASVVGLAAITVLAS
-29 NANSALDF
+29 NANNALDF

-49 NELKL
+49 KELKL

-78 VATKEVKGTTN
+78 VATKEAKGTTN

-104 SITESESFILWGKNN
+104 SITESESFILWGKSN
-119 TLNAKTSIIGASNNI
+119 TLNAKTSIIGASNSI

-142 AVLGSSD
+142 TVLGSSD

-210 LKSTEEFTTLISGNN
+210 LKSTQEFTTLISGNN

-300 NAANYHYTDSRW
+300 NADKYHYTDSRW

-336 QRKTPT
+336 QRTTPT

-405 EDEGQTNGTTP
+405 EDEGQTNGTTA

-653 CTLSKSPQCTGN
+653 CTLSKSPQCTGK

-678 WFKGNKS
+678 WFKGNKE
-685 ITLVTSI
+685 ITLVKTI
-692 DSNKKCQA
+692 KPNQKCQA
-700 VCNTGYKPN
+700 VCNTGYELKN
-709 SEKTACT
+709 SNCVRKEAQCKVWQYKDGNTCKDKTLKITLKNSKISAPFPQEVCTKSDENFIHLNVWVQEKRLSACT
-716 RIVPPACGKIVGACL
+716 
-731 PGKSSNIQTSGG
+731 
-743 EATWKCLGDW
+743 TWSFIFTGDISW
-753 ESTLSTTCRASCE
+753 YDFQWK
-766 VGKYREK
+766 V
-773 DSKNWRHCV
+773 
-782 EKKLPSFQ
+782 KKT
-790 CKSRCIPDSDPIQK
+790 D
-804 CDYRIISES
+804 
-813 DRSSTQ
+813 
-819 LQDITKKISN
+819 KISTRRITFWMN
-829 EIKNEAYHCPR
+829 WGPYEDATSVDVNG
-840 FDDDFGKC
+840 FWM
-848 SGLFYMYRDYRDWR
+848 GLNLQGGQSWT
-862 SKDKRFPSLW
+862 
-872 DFTTTLSPNILES
+872 DFTTGEVVIENTNMPVGKIKYPGKDERFNETEIKRGEQKQDIETLES
-885 PFRSSSVFVDRFNPK
+885 LRKKYKVIPNDISKIECRFVLNENAGFDVTKDKVELKEQWPYYHNSINTISLVAPLNSQNCGIHFNKFDENQRSSNLMLWIGSNKGEKCSKWPVTCHPTIGYIGPK
-900 TFAFREGNKFV
+900 F
-911 MNNISLQM
+911 
-919 EFTTKDINELA
+919 KDAERNTAPSFDVQI
-930 NGGTI
+930 
-935 YHTNGWYPGYRISN
+935 
-949 VWGDFYP
+949 
-956 VAACIYGARK
+956 
-966 QYNQD
+966 
-971 AQKCLL
+971 
-977 KDTKSCKSDNNCY
+977 
-990 RYRKNPPVY
+990 
-999 FWANRQANGTL
+999 
-1010 DKTCRL
+1010 RL
-1016 YTSESAKDLK
+1016 YDMEWEVVKY
-1026 GTPIVDDKFCS
+1026 DK
-1037 DNRISCSA
+1037 
-1045 ADDECHKKLQDMP
+1045 K
-1058 LYQCVDGE
+1058 
-1066 WRVVDDKECIT
+1066 
-1077 NKLPYMEKILPLVG
+1077 
-1091 EYRHLD
+1091 
-1097 DYDSNQLAE
+1097 
-1106 IEDRFITDLCNV
+1106 
-1118 RREDDN
+1118 
-1124 KRESC
+1124 
-1129 YYNMKVKRR
+1129 
-1138 SEDLPDVSDYPGHL
+1138 
-1152 EIMEAVKAM
+1152 
-1161 NNYYQGLSSRC
+1161 
-1172 KE
+1172 

>member
-29 NANSALDF
+29 NANNALDF

-78 VATKEVKGTTN
+78 VATKEAKGTTN
-89 RVEGQWTLSIWGQEN
+89 RVEGQWTLSIWGQSN
-104 SITESESFILWGKNN
+104 SISESESFILWGKNN
-119 TLNAKTSIIGASNNI
+119 TLNAKTSIIGASNSI

-142 AVLGSSD
+142 TVLGSSD

-210 LKSTEEFTTLISGNN
+210 LKSTQEFTTLISGNN

-300 NAANYHYTDSRW
+300 NADKYHYTDSRW

-336 QRKTPT
+336 QRTTPT
-342 GIWSYADRGFT
+342 GIWSYADKGFT

-367 APKNLSKTWRCK
+367 ASKNLSKTWRCK
-379 TPEGNAVVCEAN
+379 TDQGNAVVCEAN

-405 EDEGQTNGTTP
+405 EDEGQTNGTTA

-425 KTVPCDDKGINKA
+425 KIIPCDDKGINKA

-504 ATVTATRN
+504 AIVTATRN

-610 KNGVCSSFK
+610 EDGVCSSRK
-619 NTCSIGSV
+619 DQCLRGSV
-627 TEGTQKET
+627 TEGTQKQT

-653 CTLSKSPQCTGN
+653 CTLSKSPQCTGK

-692 DSNKKCQA
+692 DPNQKCQA
-700 VCNTGYKPN
+700 VCNSGFELKVNWNDRYCAEKKTKTYQCTGDVPKFSSLILNDDKDLKWDTRISLVERGWNTASKCEYQCNKWYFKVWNRCEKTCYATMARDGVSEKHYRNYKPFEYYVPHRFIKWN
-709 SEKTACT
+709 SYNPYALAAIKSDFFKILDLGNFPTENIGSSLYYKVPNRLKYANATKFTSLNRDSNENTALFIKDTTCSTEECDYLYVRPRDDVIEKGVTD
-716 RIVPPACGKIVGACL
+716 L
-731 PGKSSNIQTSGG
+731 SSLYSEGHYTYVSVEEAKNGFFTSPWWNHRDRSGNLWSALCFFDQTVTSGG
-743 EATWKCLGDW
+743 
-753 ESTLSTTCRASCE
+753 SCSPS
-766 VGKYREK
+766 VGYAWWPHSANAPYSCSDVYPK
-773 DSKNWRHCV
+773 D
-782 EKKLPSFQ
+782 E
-790 CKSRCIPDSDPIQK
+790 
-804 CDYRIISES
+804 Y
-813 DRSSTQ
+813 
-819 LQDITKKISN
+819 
-829 EIKNEAYHCPR
+829 
-840 FDDDFGKC
+840 GKC
-848 SGLFYMYRDYRDWR
+848 WGTMTQNGEPCSEM
-862 SKDKRFPSLW
+862 K
-872 DFTTTLSPNILES
+872 
-885 PFRSSSVFVDRFNPK
+885 
-900 TFAFREGNKFV
+900 
-911 MNNISLQM
+911 
-919 EFTTKDINELA
+919 TKDACNKHERQNNSMYYCKWNE
-930 NGGTI
+930 
-935 YHTNGWYPGYRISN
+935 
-949 VWGDFYP
+949 
-956 VAACIYGARK
+956 K
-966 QYNQD
+966 
-971 AQKCLL
+971 
-977 KDTKSCKSDNNCY
+977 
-990 RYRKNPPVY
+990 
-999 FWANRQANGTL
+999 
-1010 DKTCRL
+1010 
-1016 YTSESAKDLK
+1016 
-1026 GTPIVDDKFCS
+1026 
-1037 DNRISCSA
+1037 
-1045 ADDECHKKLQDMP
+1045 
-1058 LYQCVDGE
+1058 
-1066 WRVVDDKECIT
+1066 
-1077 NKLPYMEKILPLVG
+1077 
-1091 EYRHLD
+1091 
-1097 DYDSNQLAE
+1097 
-1106 IEDRFITDLCNV
+1106 
-1118 RREDDN
+1118 
-1124 KRESC
+1124 
-1129 YYNMKVKRR
+1129 
-1138 SEDLPDVSDYPGHL
+1138 
-1152 EIMEAVKAM
+1152 
-1161 NNYYQGLSSRC
+1161 
-1172 KE
+1172 

>member
-29 NANSALDF
+29 NANNALDF

-60 PGVTSKTDVT
+60 PGVTSQTDVT

-210 LKSTEEFTTLISGNN
+210 LKSTQEFTTLISGNN

-248 VGQTPNLDK
+248 VGQITNLDK

-280 KCRGIERDV
+280 KCRDIERNGGQV
-289 EEALK
+289 LE

-321 AQGTFEGDKSFRSEE
+321 AQGTFEGDKSFGSEE
-336 QRKTPT
+336 QRTTPT
-342 GIWSYADRGFT
+342 GIWSYADKGFT

-405 EDEGQTNGTTP
+405 EDEGQTNGTTA

-610 KNGVCSSFK
+610 KNGGCASSK
-619 NTCSIGSV
+619 YTCSIGSV
-627 TEGTQKET
+627 TQGTQKET

-653 CTLSKSPQCTGN
+653 CTLSKSPQCTGK

-678 WFKGNKS
+678 WFNGNKT
-685 ITLVTSI
+685 ITLVKTI
-692 DSNKKCQA
+692 DPNKKCQA
-700 VCNTGYKPN
+700 VCNPEFELKNSNCVKKEAQCKVWQYKDGNTCKDKTLKITLQN
-709 SEKTACT
+709 STKSAPFPQEVCTLSEENVIHLNVWAQEKRLSACT
-716 RIVPPACGKIVGACL
+716 
-731 PGKSSNIQTSGG
+731 
-743 EATWKCLGDW
+743 TWSFIFTGDISW
-753 ESTLSTTCRASCE
+753 YDFQWK
-766 VGKYREK
+766 V
-773 DSKNWRHCV
+773 
-782 EKKLPSFQ
+782 KKT
-790 CKSRCIPDSDPIQK
+790 D
-804 CDYRIISES
+804 
-813 DRSSTQ
+813 
-819 LQDITKKISN
+819 KISTRG
-829 EIKNEAYHCPR
+829 IR
-840 FDDDFGKC
+840 FWMKWGPYEYATSADEY
-848 SGLFYMYRDYRDWR
+848 GLQIGLNLQGGQ
-862 SKDKRFPSLW
+862 SLP
-872 DFTTTLSPNILES
+872 DFTTGEVVIENTNIPVGKSKYPGKDERFNETEIKRGEQKQDIETLES
-885 PFRSSSVFVDRFNPK
+885 LRKKYKVIPNDISKIECRFVLNENAGFDVTKDKVELKEQLPYYHNSINAISLVAPLNSQNCEIHFNKFDKNQRSSNLMLWIGS
-900 TFAFREGNKFV
+900 NKGEKCSKWPV
-911 MNNISLQM
+911 
-919 EFTTKDINELA
+919 TCHP
-930 NGGTI
+930 TI
-935 YHTNGWYPGYRISN
+935 GYI
-949 VWGDFYP
+949 GPQFK
-956 VAACIYGARK
+956 GAERNTAPLFDV
-966 QYNQD
+966 QI
-971 AQKCLL
+971 
-977 KDTKSCKSDNNCY
+977 
-990 RYRKNPPVY
+990 
-999 FWANRQANGTL
+999 
-1010 DKTCRL
+1010 RL
-1016 YTSESAKDLK
+1016 YDMEWEVVKY
-1026 GTPIVDDKFCS
+1026 DK
-1037 DNRISCSA
+1037 
-1045 ADDECHKKLQDMP
+1045 K
-1058 LYQCVDGE
+1058 
-1066 WRVVDDKECIT
+1066 
-1077 NKLPYMEKILPLVG
+1077 
-1091 EYRHLD
+1091 
-1097 DYDSNQLAE
+1097 
-1106 IEDRFITDLCNV
+1106 
-1118 RREDDN
+1118 
-1124 KRESC
+1124 
-1129 YYNMKVKRR
+1129 
-1138 SEDLPDVSDYPGHL
+1138 
-1152 EIMEAVKAM
+1152 
-1161 NNYYQGLSSRC
+1161 
-1172 KE
+1172 

>member
-14 VASIVGLAAITVLAS
+14 VASVVGLAAITVLAS
-29 NANSALDF
+29 NANNALDF
-37 QGEVKQNAHLEL
+37 QGGVKQNAHLEL

-78 VATKEVKGTTN
+78 VATKEAKGTTN
-89 RVEGQWTLSIWGQEN
+89 RVEGQWTLSIWGQSN
-104 SITESESFILWGKNN
+104 SISESESFILWGKNN
-119 TLNAKTSIIGASNNI
+119 TLNAKTSIIGASNSI

-142 AVLGSSD
+142 TVLGSSD

-210 LKSTEEFTTLISGNN
+210 LKSTQEFTTLISGNN

-300 NAANYHYTDSRW
+300 NADKYHYTDSRW

-336 QRKTPT
+336 QRTTPT
-342 GIWSYADRGFT
+342 GIWSYADKGFT

-405 EDEGQTNGTTP
+405 EDEGQTNGTTA

-653 CTLSKSPQCTGN
+653 CTLSKSPQCTGK

-692 DSNKKCQA
+692 DPNQKCQA
-700 VCNTGYKPN
+700 VCN
-709 SEKTACT
+709 
-716 RIVPPACGKIVGACL
+716 
-731 PGKSSNIQTSGG
+731 SGF
-743 EATWKCLGDW
+743 ELK
-753 ESTLSTTCRASCE
+753 
-766 VGKYREK
+766 V
-773 DSKNWRHCV
+773 NWNDRYCA
-782 EKKLPSFQ
+782 EKKTKTYQ
-790 CKSRCIPDSDPIQK
+790 CTGDVPKF
-804 CDYRIISES
+804 
-813 DRSSTQ
+813 SS
-819 LQDITKKISN
+819 LILN
-829 EIKNEAYHCPR
+829 
-840 FDDDFGKC
+840 DD
-848 SGLFYMYRDYRDWR
+848 
-862 SKDKRFPSLW
+862 
-872 DFTTTLSPNILES
+872 
-885 PFRSSSVFVDRFNPK
+885 
-900 TFAFREGNKFV
+900 
-911 MNNISLQM
+911 
-919 EFTTKDINELA
+919 
-930 NGGTI
+930 
-935 YHTNGWYPGYRISN
+935 
-949 VWGDFYP
+949 
-956 VAACIYGARK
+956 
-966 QYNQD
+966 
-971 AQKCLL
+971 
-977 KDTKSCKSDNNCY
+977 
-990 RYRKNPPVY
+990 
-999 FWANRQANGTL
+999 
-1010 DKTCRL
+1010 
-1016 YTSESAKDLK
+1016 KDLK
-1026 GTPIVDDKFCS
+1026 WDTRISLVERGWNTASKCEYQCNIWYFKVWNRCEKTCYATMARDGVSEKHYRNYKPFEYYVPHSFIAWNGYNPYALAAIKSDFFKILDLGNFPTENIGSSLYYKVPNRLKYANATKFTSLNRDSNENTALFIKDTTCSTEGCDYLYVRPRDDVIEKGVTDLSSLYSEGHYTYVSVEEAKNGFFTSPWWNHRDRSGNLWSALCFFDQSVSSGGSCTSSVGYTWWPHALHAPYYCS
-1037 DNRISCSA
+1037 DVYPKEEYGKCWGTVAHDGETPCSA
-1045 ADDECHKKLQDMP
+1045 MTTKKKCDENKKRGNSMFYCQ
-1058 LYQCVDGE
+1058 
-1066 WRVVDDKECIT
+1066 WKDK
-1077 NKLPYMEKILPLVG
+1077 
-1091 EYRHLD
+1091 
-1097 DYDSNQLAE
+1097 
-1106 IEDRFITDLCNV
+1106 
-1118 RREDDN
+1118 
-1124 KRESC
+1124 
-1129 YYNMKVKRR
+1129 
-1138 SEDLPDVSDYPGHL
+1138 
-1152 EIMEAVKAM
+1152 
-1161 NNYYQGLSSRC
+1161 
-1172 KE
+1172 

>member
-29 NANSALDF
+29 NANNALDF

-60 PGVTSKTDVT
+60 PGVTSQTDVT

-210 LKSTEEFTTLISGNN
+210 LKSTQEFTTLISGNN

-248 VGQTPNLDK
+248 VGHRKDLDQQ
-257 PWSLITQDNCLQL
+257 WSLITQDNCLQL

-300 NAANYHYTDSRW
+300 NADKYHYTDSRW

-336 QRKTPT
+336 QRTTPT

-405 EDEGQTNGTTP
+405 EDEGQTNGTTA

-653 CTLSKSPQCTGN
+653 CTLSKSPQCTGK

-692 DSNKKCQA
+692 DPNQKCQA
-700 VCNTGYKPN
+700 VCN
-709 SEKTACT
+709 
-716 RIVPPACGKIVGACL
+716 
-731 PGKSSNIQTSGG
+731 SGF
-743 EATWKCLGDW
+743 ELK
-753 ESTLSTTCRASCE
+753 
-766 VGKYREK
+766 V
-773 DSKNWRHCV
+773 NWNDRYCA
-782 EKKLPSFQ
+782 EKKTKTYQ
-790 CKSRCIPDSDPIQK
+790 CTGDVPKF
-804 CDYRIISES
+804 
-813 DRSSTQ
+813 SS
-819 LQDITKKISN
+819 LILN
-829 EIKNEAYHCPR
+829 
-840 FDDDFGKC
+840 DD
-848 SGLFYMYRDYRDWR
+848 
-862 SKDKRFPSLW
+862 
-872 DFTTTLSPNILES
+872 
-885 PFRSSSVFVDRFNPK
+885 
-900 TFAFREGNKFV
+900 
-911 MNNISLQM
+911 
-919 EFTTKDINELA
+919 
-930 NGGTI
+930 
-935 YHTNGWYPGYRISN
+935 
-949 VWGDFYP
+949 
-956 VAACIYGARK
+956 
-966 QYNQD
+966 
-971 AQKCLL
+971 
-977 KDTKSCKSDNNCY
+977 
-990 RYRKNPPVY
+990 
-999 FWANRQANGTL
+999 
-1010 DKTCRL
+1010 
-1016 YTSESAKDLK
+1016 KDLK
-1026 GTPIVDDKFCS
+1026 WDTRISLVERGWNTASKCEYQCNIWYFKVWNRCEKTCYATMARDGVSEKHYRNYKPFEYYVPHSFIAWNGYNPYALAAIKSDFFKILDLGNFPTENIGSSLYYKVPNRLKYANATKFTSLNRDSNENTALFIKDTTCSTEGCDYLYVRPRDDVIEKGVTDLSSLYSEGHYTYVSVEEAKNGFFTSPWWNHRDRSGNLWSALCFFDQSVSSGGSCTSSVGYTWWPHALHAPYYCS
-1037 DNRISCSA
+1037 DVYPKEEYGKCWGTVAHDGETPCSA
-1045 ADDECHKKLQDMP
+1045 MTTKKKCDENKKRGNSMFYCQ
-1058 LYQCVDGE
+1058 
-1066 WRVVDDKECIT
+1066 WKDK
-1077 NKLPYMEKILPLVG
+1077 
-1091 EYRHLD
+1091 
-1097 DYDSNQLAE
+1097 
-1106 IEDRFITDLCNV
+1106 
-1118 RREDDN
+1118 
-1124 KRESC
+1124 
-1129 YYNMKVKRR
+1129 
-1138 SEDLPDVSDYPGHL
+1138 
-1152 EIMEAVKAM
+1152 
-1161 NNYYQGLSSRC
+1161 
-1172 KE
+1172 

>member
-29 NANSALDF
+29 NANSALEF

-60 PGVTSKTDVT
+60 PGVTSQTDVT

-78 VATKEVKGTTN
+78 VATKEAKGTINTVKG
-89 RVEGQWTLSIWGQEN
+89 EWTLSIWGQSN
-104 SITESESFILWGKNN
+104 SISESESFILWGTKNA
-119 TLNAKTSIIGASNNI
+119 LNAKTSIIGASNRVKITEWEGNVVLSSSNWTV
-134 KGEEGEGD
+134 KG
-142 AVLGSSD
+142 
-149 VTFTWSNNIVQSAN
+149 T
-163 GTNIKGSGNIVLS
+163 GNIILS
-176 TNQVNITTNNTMAIG
+176 SNPYSLNRVNGSWNIALSVEWSRIKSNGSMAIG
-191 NKAIV
+191 KNI
-196 SGQGSFVFNGTTES
+196 QIENEWTFVFNAKEAS
-210 LKSTEEFTTLISGNN
+210 APFKSKNDYTTLIFANN

-300 NAANYHYTDSRW
+300 NADKYHYTDSRW

-336 QRKTPT
+336 QRTTPT

-405 EDEGQTNGTTP
+405 EDEGQTNGTTA

-653 CTLSKSPQCTGN
+653 CTLSKSPQCTGK

-692 DSNKKCQA
+692 DPNQKCQA
-700 VCNTGYKPN
+700 VCN
-709 SEKTACT
+709 
-716 RIVPPACGKIVGACL
+716 
-731 PGKSSNIQTSGG
+731 SGF
-743 EATWKCLGDW
+743 ELK
-753 ESTLSTTCRASCE
+753 
-766 VGKYREK
+766 V
-773 DSKNWRHCV
+773 NWNDRYCA
-782 EKKLPSFQ
+782 EKKTKTYQ
-790 CKSRCIPDSDPIQK
+790 CTGDVPKF
-804 CDYRIISES
+804 
-813 DRSSTQ
+813 SS
-819 LQDITKKISN
+819 LILN
-829 EIKNEAYHCPR
+829 
-840 FDDDFGKC
+840 DD
-848 SGLFYMYRDYRDWR
+848 
-862 SKDKRFPSLW
+862 
-872 DFTTTLSPNILES
+872 
-885 PFRSSSVFVDRFNPK
+885 
-900 TFAFREGNKFV
+900 
-911 MNNISLQM
+911 
-919 EFTTKDINELA
+919 
-930 NGGTI
+930 
-935 YHTNGWYPGYRISN
+935 
-949 VWGDFYP
+949 
-956 VAACIYGARK
+956 
-966 QYNQD
+966 
-971 AQKCLL
+971 
-977 KDTKSCKSDNNCY
+977 
-990 RYRKNPPVY
+990 
-999 FWANRQANGTL
+999 
-1010 DKTCRL
+1010 
-1016 YTSESAKDLK
+1016 KDLK
-1026 GTPIVDDKFCS
+1026 WDTRISLVERGWNTASKCEYQCNIWYFKVWNRCEKTCYATMARDGVSEKHYRNYKPFEYYVPHSFIAWNGYNPYALAAIKSDFFKILDLGNFPTENIGSSLYYKVPNRLKYANATKFTSLNRDSNENTALFIKDTTCSTEGCDYLYVRPRDDVIEKGVTDLSSLYSEGHYTYVSVEEAKNGFFTSPWWNHRDRSGNLWSALCFFDQSVSSGGSCTSSVGYTWWPHALHAPYYCS
-1037 DNRISCSA
+1037 DVYPKEEYGKCWGTVAHDGETPCSA
-1045 ADDECHKKLQDMP
+1045 MTTKKKCDENKKRGNSMFYCQ
-1058 LYQCVDGE
+1058 
-1066 WRVVDDKECIT
+1066 WKDK
-1077 NKLPYMEKILPLVG
+1077 
-1091 EYRHLD
+1091 
-1097 DYDSNQLAE
+1097 
-1106 IEDRFITDLCNV
+1106 
-1118 RREDDN
+1118 
-1124 KRESC
+1124 
-1129 YYNMKVKRR
+1129 
-1138 SEDLPDVSDYPGHL
+1138 
-1152 EIMEAVKAM
+1152 
-1161 NNYYQGLSSRC
+1161 
-1172 KE
+1172 

>member
-14 VASIVGLAAITVLAS
+14 VVSVVGLAAITVLAS
-29 NANSALDF
+29 NANNALVNNALEL
-37 QGEVKQNAHLEL
+37 QGEVKQNTHLEL
-49 NELKL
+49 KELKL

-60 PGVTSKTDVT
+60 PGVTSQTDVT

-78 VATKEVKGTTN
+78 VATKEAKGTTN
-89 RVEGQWTLSIWGQEN
+89 TVKGQWTLSIWGQEN
-104 SITESESFILWGKNN
+104 SITESESFILWGKSN
-119 TLNAKTSIIGASNNI
+119 TLNAKTSIIGASNSI

-142 AVLGSSD
+142 TVLGSSD

-210 LKSTEEFTTLISGNN
+210 LKSTQEFTTLISGNN

-248 VGQTPNLDK
+248 VGQITNLDK

-300 NAANYHYTDSRW
+300 NAANYHYTDSEW
-312 KGAENSDFC
+312 TGTANSDFC

-379 TPEGNAVVCEAN
+379 TDQGNAVVCEAN

-397 QCGANQHL
+397 QCAANQHL

-425 KTVPCDDKGINKA
+425 KNVSCDNKGINKA

-457 YTTPSKCTLK
+457 YTAPSKCTLK

-490 DKTWTLP
+490 DEISRLP

-512 SQKNSWD
+512 PQKNSWD

-552 DNVTNATLVST
+552 DDVTNATLVWS
-563 QEGIVGR
+563 GNNGLVGV
-570 DNKRN
+570 DNQTK
-575 TLIWNWE
+575 TLIWTWE

-596 NLVVENWV
+596 ERKKSSNAQRYYCAKICPPWKHLYENNCV
-604 KSCKEP
+604 LDTQSKSCVRTWTLPSNATWKGATVTATRNSQKNSWDIP
-610 KNGVCSSFK
+610 KCDFKCNRWYNKSSDGK
-619 NTCSIGSV
+619 SCVVAETPRCTGTIPNATLGSGQDLWL
-627 TEGTQKET
+627 TGTQ
-635 DTHYTWE
+635 
-642 CKWRYWGTPKQ
+642 Q
-653 CTLSKSPQCTGN
+653 
-665 IPANASISQEQKT
+665 
-678 WFKGNKS
+678 
-685 ITLVTSI
+685 ITLVKTI
-692 DSNKKCQA
+692 DPNKKCQA
-700 VCNTGYKPN
+700 VCNSEFELKNSNCVRKEAQCKVWQYKDGNTCKDKTLKITLKN
-709 SEKTACT
+709 SKISAPFPQEVCTKSDENFIHLNVWVQEKRLSACT
-716 RIVPPACGKIVGACL
+716 TWSFIFTGDISSYDFQWKVKKTDKIVTRRITFWMNWGPYEDA
-731 PGKSSNIQTSGG
+731 TSVDVNGFWMGLNLQGG
-743 EATWKCLGDW
+743 QSWT
-753 ESTLSTTCRASCE
+753 
-766 VGKYREK
+766 
-773 DSKNWRHCV
+773 
-782 EKKLPSFQ
+782 
-790 CKSRCIPDSDPIQK
+790 
-804 CDYRIISES
+804 
-813 DRSSTQ
+813 
-819 LQDITKKISN
+819 
-829 EIKNEAYHCPR
+829 
-840 FDDDFGKC
+840 
-848 SGLFYMYRDYRDWR
+848 
-862 SKDKRFPSLW
+862 
-872 DFTTTLSPNILES
+872 DFTTGEVVIENTNMPIPPTTAPKDE
-885 PFRSSSVFVDRFNPK
+885 RFNIDLNEWWYRKPEAETLEK
-900 TFAFREGNKFV
+900 IREKYA
-911 MNNISLQM
+911 IPQ
-919 EFTTKDINELA
+919 DINHIQCRLTNHKDVGFYKGPTWTEIFDSNNSRDIKEELKRA
-930 NGGTI
+930 FYNDYLNKKLEKTLI
-935 YHTNGWYPGYRISN
+935 RWSSLYHWSYDWYRGRRRSLSYN
-949 VWGDFYP
+949 DHEWGESDFYVWYVEVKDENVILHRWP
-956 VAACIYGARK
+956 V
-966 QYNQD
+966 
-971 AQKCLL
+971 
-977 KDTKSCKSDNNCY
+977 
-990 RYRKNPPVY
+990 
-999 FWANRQANGTL
+999 
-1010 DKTCRL
+1010 TCDPEIWYIGPKL
-1016 YTSESAKDLK
+1016 GE
-1026 GTPIVDDKFCS
+1026 DKFKLNPNFDFS
-1037 DNRISCSA
+1037 IRLGTKEGTVTYD
-1045 ADDECHKKLQDMP
+1045 KK
-1058 LYQCVDGE
+1058 
-1066 WRVVDDKECIT
+1066 
-1077 NKLPYMEKILPLVG
+1077 
-1091 EYRHLD
+1091 
-1097 DYDSNQLAE
+1097 
-1106 IEDRFITDLCNV
+1106 
-1118 RREDDN
+1118 
-1124 KRESC
+1124 
-1129 YYNMKVKRR
+1129 
-1138 SEDLPDVSDYPGHL
+1138 
-1152 EIMEAVKAM
+1152 
-1161 NNYYQGLSSRC
+1161 
-1172 KE
+1172 